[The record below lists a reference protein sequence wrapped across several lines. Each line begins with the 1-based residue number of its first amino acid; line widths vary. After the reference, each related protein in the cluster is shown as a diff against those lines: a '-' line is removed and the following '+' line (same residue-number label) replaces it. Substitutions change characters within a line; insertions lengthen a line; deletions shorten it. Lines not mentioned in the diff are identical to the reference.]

1 MNTTAPNIKG
11 YCITDL
17 VYHGSRTLVYRGTR
31 NSDHTPVVLKLLNN
45 PYPSFQELVQFRN
58 QYTIAKNLD
67 HPGIIQIYSLE
78 SYHNTLVLV
87 MEDFGG
93 ISLEEY
99 TTDSLHQRRITDQL
113 EHPGMI
119 REQSLQEFL
128 HIAIQI
134 ASILDELY
142 RHRVI
147 HKDIKPRNILI
158 NPTTS
163 QVKFIDFSIA
173 SLLPKESQILT
184 SPNCLEGTLAYL
196 SPEQTGRM
204 NRGIDYRS
212 DFYATGVTFYK
223 LLTTEL
229 PFSTTDPMELV
240 HCHIAKQ
247 PLAPHQ
253 LNPAI
258 PPLLSQII
266 SKLMAKNAEDL
277 YQSALGLKY
286 DLEQCSYHLQRFGAI
301 ADIKLGSRDICDRVA
316 APRSDRFVIPEKL
329 YGRQAEVNTLLVA
342 FELVSEG
349 STEMILVAGF
359 SGIGKTAVVN
369 EVQKPIVR
377 QRGYFIQGKFD
388 QFQRNIPFSAIV
400 QALRDLMEQL
410 LTETDSQLMQW
421 KAQIL
426 SALGENGQV
435 MVDLIPELEG
445 IIGKQPPAPELSGTA
460 AQNRFNLLF
469 SKFIQ
474 VFTTKEHPLVIFLDD
489 WQWADSA
496 SLKLLQ
502 VLMAETNTSYL
513 LLIGAYRDNEVNPTH
528 PLMLTL
534 SEMANVGV
542 SLNTITLDPLS
553 KSDLNHLI
561 ADTLTCGIELAEPL
575 TELVAQKTKGNPFF
589 ATQFLKSLHHDRLIT
604 FNFDQGYWQCDIA
617 QIRPLALTDDV
628 VEFMALQLQK
638 LPKETQDVLKV
649 AACIGHQF
657 DLDTLAIIHD
667 KSPIDTANYLWKSLQ
682 EGLVL
687 PTTEIYKFFTVNS
700 NSPSS
705 TEAKLSQSA
714 ISNQQS
720 AISNQQSAI
729 SNQQSAISNQQSAIS
744 NQQSAISNQQLATLR
759 EHQSPT
765 YKFLHDRV
773 QQAAYFLIPEDQK
786 QLTHLT
792 IGQLLLKNI
801 PTAKREEKIFDIV
814 NQLNYG
820 VELITDQAQRD
831 ELAQLNRIAG
841 EKAKAATAYGAALR
855 YLTVGLELLGEN
867 SWQRQYDLSLALSQ
881 AAAEVAYLNTDFE
894 QMEQMVQ
901 VVLAQGKTLLDKI
914 TAYEVSIE
922 AYKAQSHGEQAITT
936 GLQVLK
942 LLGIELPQQ
951 PSPEEIGLALHQTQ
965 SGLEGKEIED
975 LIDLPVMTA
984 PEKLAAMSI
993 LWRLMPVAYR
1003 TNPLLFPLVVLK
1015 QVNLSLQNGNCPLS
1029 AVSYAGYAVILWQ
1042 LCGDMD
1048 GNNRF
1053 GQLALKLLAR
1063 FNAKQLKSG
1072 VMLLVNFGTKPW
1084 KVHLK
1089 ETLTPLL
1096 EAYSV
1101 GVETGDFD
1109 QSAFCAMF
1117 YLEHSFWLGKELAEL
1132 DQTCAKYYQGI
1143 DQLKQ
1148 EMPRQFTAITWQLVL
1163 NLLGQA
1169 ENYCC
1174 LRGEVY
1180 DEQIMLP
1187 LHQEFNNLRA
1197 IYTLHLNKLFLCYLF
1212 QDYRQAWQH
1221 AIITENYLDGA
1232 PAVFVF
1238 AVFYW
1243 YDSLTRLALYPQQNH
1258 AQQKQS
1264 LDKIAH
1270 NQDKIKKWADHAPMN
1285 YLHKFYLV
1293 EAERYRVLGQKLEAM
1308 EYYERAIAGAKE
1320 NQYIQEEALANELA
1334 AKFYLEW
1341 GFETIAQAYLSC
1353 AYYGYS
1359 RWGALAK
1366 VEDLEIRYPQFLS
1379 SILTEKT
1386 INISTGET
1394 ITNLTTQGV
1403 NTTTTNGSTTFDLAT
1418 VIKAS
1423 QALSG
1428 QIQLDQ
1434 LLSTLMQ
1441 VVMENAGADKCALI
1455 LVKGDRL
1462 VIEAMETSNQLAF
1475 VESMP
1480 VEESPD
1486 IPQSAIN
1493 YVKRKSETLVI
1504 NDITVETILAADPY
1518 FISQQPRSLMCT
1530 PIIHQGKLIGL
1541 LYLENNLTT
1550 GAFTSDRL
1558 EVLNL
1563 LTSQAAIYLENAQ
1576 LYSNLEEKVAERTA
1590 ELAQAKQAADAV
1602 NQAKSEFLSNM
1613 SHELHTPLNGI
1624 LGYSQIL
1631 KQDGYLGTRQI
1642 DGLSIIEESGN
1653 HLLTLI
1659 NDILDLSKIEARK
1672 IELYPSDLHFP
1683 TFIESVVGI
1692 IRMRALEKDILF
1704 KYDPVGNL
1712 PNGIQADEKRLRQIL
1727 INLLGNAVKFT
1738 DHGQVTLRVSLQPFS
1753 DELTSLQTAA
1763 SPLNHPIL
1771 GDFNSISPTGALSVG
1786 ELNSPRV
1793 APQNCG
1799 ARGAKLAVIEQQQ
1812 TTSVIRFEVI
1822 DSGVGMSPEQLE
1834 TIFQPFE
1841 QVGDTQRRSARTGLG
1856 LAISKQLVELMGGQ
1870 LMVTSEFGK
1879 GSTFWFEI
1887 PFTVVKTVTKAQP
1900 EIVGKIKGYKGKRC
1914 QILVVDGQLENRLVL
1929 LNMLAP
1935 IGFDIV
1941 TAEDGEQAVYMAA
1954 ELHPDLILT
1963 DLVMPV
1969 KTGFEAVNEIR
1980 QIPEIKDIPII
1991 AVSASF
1997 LDMDHNKSKIIGCQ
2011 AFLSKPIDQNKLFA
2025 LLEQY
2030 LPIEWV
2036 YEPIDDMGLSKNGTI
2051 SSQTAA
2057 IIPPPPEEM
2066 EVLYELAMLG
2076 SMRKIRD
2083 RAMFIEH
2090 LHENYR
2096 PFANKLKDLADGF
2109 QEQAILTLVESYIN

>member
-1 MNTTAPNIKG
+1 MNTTPPNIKG

-17 VYHGSRTLVYRGTR
+17 VYHGSRTVVYRGTR
-31 NSDHTPVVLKLLNN
+31 TNDHTPVVLKLLNN

-67 HPGIIQIYSLE
+67 HPGIIKIYSLE
-78 SYHNTLVLV
+78 SYQNTLLLV

-93 ISLEEY
+93 VSVEEY
-99 TTDSLHQRRITDQL
+99 TTDSLDQ
-113 EHPGMI
+113 EPSMVSDH
-119 REQSLQEFL
+119 SLQEFL

-142 RHRVI
+142 RYRVI

-158 NPTTS
+158 NPTTT
-163 QVKFIDFSIA
+163 QVKLIDFSIA

-212 DFYATGVTFYK
+212 DFYSTGVTFYK

-247 PLAPHQ
+247 PVAPHQ
-253 LNPAI
+253 RNRAI
-258 PPLLSQII
+258 PPLLSAII
-266 SKLMAKNAEDL
+266 SKLMAKNAEDR

-286 DLEQCSYHLQRFGAI
+286 DLQQCAEHLHLGAST
-301 ADIKLGSRDICDRVA
+301 DIKLGSRDIC
-316 APRSDRFVIPEKL
+316 DRFVIPEKL
-329 YGRQAEVNTLLVA
+329 YGRQAEVETLLAA
-342 FELVSEG
+342 FERVTQG
-349 STEMILVAGF
+349 TTEMILVAGF

-388 QFQRNIPFSAIV
+388 QFQRNIPFSAIL

-410 LTETDSQLMQW
+410 LTETDAQLQQW
-421 KAQIL
+421 KEEIL

-435 MVDLIPELEG
+435 MVDVIPELES
-445 IIGKQPPAPELSGTA
+445 IIGKQPPADELSGTA

-489 WQWADSA
+489 LQWADSA

-502 VLMAETNTSYL
+502 LLIAQTNSSYL

-542 SLNTITLDPLS
+542 SLNTITLEPLS

-589 ATQFLKSLHHDRLIT
+589 ATQFLKSLHNDRLIT
-604 FNFDQGYWQCDIA
+604 FNFEQGYWQCDIA
-617 QIRPLALTDDV
+617 QIRRLALTDDV

-638 LPKETQDVLKV
+638 LPKETQDVLKL

-667 KSPIDTANYLWKSLQ
+667 KSPIETGTYLWKSLQ

-687 PTTEIYKFFTVNS
+687 PTTEIYKFFTVNN
-700 NSPSS
+700 NSLSS
-705 TEAKLSQSA
+705 TSEKLSQSS
-714 ISNQQS
+714 IPHN
-720 AISNQQSAI
+720 
-729 SNQQSAISNQQSAIS
+729 
-744 NQQSAISNQQLATLR
+744 
-759 EHQSPT
+759 QSPT

-801 PTAKREEKIFDIV
+801 PTAEREEKIFDIV

-820 VELITDQAQRD
+820 LELITEQAQRD

-841 EKAKAATAYGAALR
+841 EKAKGATAYEAAFN

-867 SWQRQYDLSLALSQ
+867 SWQRQYDLSLALYQ
-881 AAAEVAYLNTDFE
+881 AAAEAAYLNTDFE
-894 QMEQMVQ
+894 QMEQMLE

-914 TAYEVSIE
+914 TAYQVSIQ
-922 AYKAQSHGEQAITT
+922 AYKAQNQGEQAITT
-936 GLQVLK
+936 GLQVLN

-951 PSPEEIGLALHQTQ
+951 PSPEDIELALHQTQ
-965 SGLEGKEIED
+965 SALDGKEIEE
-975 LIDLPVMTA
+975 LMNLPVMTT

-993 LWRLMPVAYR
+993 LTRLAPMAYLSL
-1003 TNPLLFPLVVLK
+1003 PLLFPLMVLK
-1015 QVNLSLQNGNCPLS
+1015 QVNLSVKEGNCALS
-1029 AVSYAGYAVILWQ
+1029 AVCYTFYGILLWQ
-1042 LCGDMD
+1042 FCGDID
-1048 GNNRF
+1048 SNYRF
-1053 GQLALKLLAR
+1053 GQLALGLLAR
-1063 FNAKQLKSG
+1063 FNDKQLKCR
-1072 VMLLVNFGTKPW
+1072 VLFVVNITIKPW

-1101 GVETGDFD
+1101 GLETGDFD
-1109 QSAFCAMF
+1109 DSAFCAYM
-1117 YLEHSFWLGKELAEL
+1117 YLEHSFWLGKQLAEL
-1132 DQTCAKYYQGI
+1132 DDSCANYHQGI

-1148 EMPRQFTAITWQLVL
+1148 EIQRQVTAITWQGVL

-1187 LHQEFNNLRA
+1187 LHKKFNNVRA
-1197 IYTLHLNKLFLCYLF
+1197 LYTLHLNKLFLCYLF
-1212 QDYRQAWQH
+1212 QDYHQAWH
-1221 AIITENYLDGA
+1221 NATITENYLDGV
-1232 PAVFVF
+1232 PALFVF
-1238 AVFYW
+1238 SLFYW
-1243 YDSLTRLALYPQQNH
+1243 YDSLTRLALYPEQNQ
-1258 AQQKQS
+1258 AQQQQS
-1264 LDKIAH
+1264 LDKIAK
-1270 NQDKIKKWADHAPMN
+1270 NQDKLKTWADYAPMN

-1293 EAERYRVLGQKLEAM
+1293 EAERYRVLGHLLEAM
-1308 EYYERAIAGAKE
+1308 EYYDRAIAGAKE

-1334 AKFYLEW
+1334 AKFYWEW
-1341 GFETIAQAYLSC
+1341 GKETIAQAYLTR

-1359 RWGALAK
+1359 HWGAKAK
-1366 VEDLEIRYPQFLS
+1366 VEDLEIRYPQFLD
-1379 SILTEKT
+1379 SILTQKT
-1386 INISTGET
+1386 INISTAET

-1403 NTTTTNGSTTFDLAT
+1403 NTTTTNASTALDLAT

-1428 QIQLDQ
+1428 EIELDQ
-1434 LLSTLMQ
+1434 LLSKLMQ

-1455 LVKGDRL
+1455 LVKGERL
-1462 VIEAMETSNQLAF
+1462 VLQAMETANQLAL

-1493 YVKRKSETLVI
+1493 YVKRKWETLVI

-1518 FISQQPRSLMCT
+1518 FIRQQPRSLMCT
-1530 PIIHQGKLIGL
+1530 PIINQGQLIGL
-1541 LYLENNLTT
+1541 LYLENHLTP
-1550 GAFTSDRL
+1550 GAFTPDRL
-1558 EVLNL
+1558 EILNL
-1563 LTSQAAIYLENAQ
+1563 LTSQAAISIENSLLYRQLED
-1576 LYSNLEEKVAERTA
+1576 YSHTLEQKVEERTA
-1590 ELAQAKQAADAV
+1590 QLAESNQQLAESNQQLKAAKQKADAA
-1602 NQAKSEFLSNM
+1602 NEAKSEFLSNM
-1613 SHELHTPLNGI
+1613 SHELRTPLNGI
-1624 LGYSQIL
+1624 LGYAQIL
-1631 KQDGYLGTRQI
+1631 KRNRNLGTREI
-1642 DGLSIIEESGN
+1642 DGLTIIEQSGN

-1672 IELYPSDLHFP
+1672 MELYPSNVHLQSFLD
-1683 TFIESVVGI
+1683 SVVGI
-1692 IRMRALEKDILF
+1692 IRMRANEKDIVF
-1704 KYDPVGNL
+1704 QYNPEDNL
-1712 PNGIQADEKRLRQIL
+1712 PDGIKADEKRLRQVL
-1727 INLLGNAVKFT
+1727 LNLLGNAVKFT
-1738 DHGQVTLRVSLQPFS
+1738 DTGEVTLKVNLISLDQP
-1753 DELTSLQTAA
+1753 Q
-1763 SPLNHPIL
+1763 
-1771 GDFNSISPTGALSVG
+1771 
-1786 ELNSPRV
+1786 
-1793 APQNCG
+1793 
-1799 ARGAKLAVIEQQQ
+1799 K
-1812 TTSVIRFEVI
+1812 TTLRFQVI
-1822 DSGVGMSPEQLE
+1822 DTGVGITPEQLQK
-1834 TIFQPFE
+1834 IFQPFE
-1841 QVGDTQRRSARTGLG
+1841 QVGDTQRRAAGTGLG
-1856 LAISKQLVELMGGQ
+1856 LAITKQLVELMGAKLQ
-1870 LMVTSEFGK
+1870 VTSEFG
-1879 GSTFWFEI
+1879 
-1887 PFTVVKTVTKAQP
+1887 
-1900 EIVGKIKGYKGKRC
+1900 
-1914 QILVVDGQLENRLVL
+1914 DG
-1929 LNMLAP
+1929 
-1935 IGFDIV
+1935 
-1941 TAEDGEQAVYMAA
+1941 
-1954 ELHPDLILT
+1954 
-1963 DLVMPV
+1963 
-1969 KTGFEAVNEIR
+1969 
-1980 QIPEIKDIPII
+1980 
-1991 AVSASF
+1991 
-1997 LDMDHNKSKIIGCQ
+1997 
-2011 AFLSKPIDQNKLFA
+2011 
-2025 LLEQY
+2025 
-2030 LPIEWV
+2030 
-2036 YEPIDDMGLSKNGTI
+2036 
-2051 SSQTAA
+2051 
-2057 IIPPPPEEM
+2057 
-2066 EVLYELAMLG
+2066 
-2076 SMRKIRD
+2076 
-2083 RAMFIEH
+2083 
-2090 LHENYR
+2090 
-2096 PFANKLKDLADGF
+2096 
-2109 QEQAILTLVESYIN
+2109 

>member
-11 YCITDL
+11 YSITDL

-31 NSDHTPVVLKLLNN
+31 TNDHTPVVLKLLNN

-93 ISLEEY
+93 VSLEDY
-99 TTDSLHQRRITDQL
+99 TTFRKDVTRITD
-113 EHPGMI
+113 EVKHPGMI
-119 REQSLQEFL
+119 TGMITEQSLQEFL
-128 HIAIQI
+128 DIAIQI
-134 ASILDELY
+134 ASILDGLY

-163 QVKFIDFSIA
+163 QVKLIDFSIA

-212 DFYATGVTFYK
+212 DFYSTGVTFYK

-229 PFSTTDPMELV
+229 PCSTTDPMELV

-258 PPLLSQII
+258 PPLLSKII
-266 SKLMAKNAEDL
+266 SKLMAKNAEDR

-286 DLEQCSYHLQRFGAI
+286 DLEQCSYHLHKFGAYAEI
-301 ADIKLGSRDICDRVA
+301 ELGSRDICDR
-316 APRSDRFVIPEKL
+316 FVIPKKL
-329 YGRQAEVNTLLVA
+329 YGRQAEVETLLVA
-342 FELVSEG
+342 FELVTQG
-349 STEMILVAGF
+349 ATEMILVAGF

-421 KAQIL
+421 QAQIL
-426 SALGENGQV
+426 FALGENGQV
-435 MVDLIPELEG
+435 MVDVIPELEG

-489 WQWADSA
+489 LQWADSA

-502 VLMAETNTSYL
+502 LLMAETNTSYL
-513 LLIGAYRDNEVNPTH
+513 LLIGAYRDNEVNPSH
-528 PLMLTL
+528 PLMLSL

-589 ATQFLKSLHHDRLIT
+589 ANQFLKSLHHDRLIS
-604 FNFDQGYWQCDIA
+604 FNFEQGYWQCDIA
-617 QIRPLALTDDV
+617 EIRRLALTDDV

-638 LPKETQDVLKV
+638 LPKKTQDVLKL

-667 KSPIDTANYLWKSLQ
+667 KSPTETAVSLWKSLQ

-700 NSPSS
+700 VTAVGNSVRDKFRDFREQGTAMQRGLGGFPHERLHQDGNREQGKQSCVPDSYANRRNSNLSSS
-705 TEAKLSQSA
+705 TEAKFSQSA
-714 ISNQQS
+714 ITN
-720 AISNQQSAI
+720 
-729 SNQQSAISNQQSAIS
+729 
-744 NQQSAISNQQLATLR
+744 
-759 EHQSPT
+759 HQSPT

-801 PTAKREEKIFDIV
+801 PTAEREEKIFDIV

-820 VELITDQAQRD
+820 LELITEQAQRD

-841 EKAKAATAYGAALR
+841 EKAKAATAYGAAFK

-867 SWQRQYDLSLALSQ
+867 SWQRQYDLTLALYQ
-881 AAAEVAYLNTDFE
+881 AAAEAAYLNTDFE
-894 QMEQMVQ
+894 QMEQIVQ

-914 TAYEVSIE
+914 TAYEVSID
-922 AYKAQSHGEQAITT
+922 AYKAQNQPEQAITT

-951 PSPEEIGLALHQTQ
+951 PTPEDIGLALNQTQ
-965 SGLEGKEIED
+965 SALDGKEIED

-993 LWRLMPVAYR
+993 LWRLMPVAYL
-1003 TNPLLFPLVVLK
+1003 TLPLLFPLVVLK
-1015 QVNLSLQNGNCPLS
+1015 KVNLSLQNGNCPVS

-1042 LCGDMD
+1042 LCGDID
-1048 GNNRF
+1048 GNYRF
-1053 GQLALKLLAR
+1053 GQLALRLLAR
-1063 FNAKQLKSG
+1063 FNAKQLKCT
-1072 VMLLVNFGTKPW
+1072 VLLVVNFGTKPW

-1089 ETLTPLL
+1089 ETLTSLL
-1096 EAYSV
+1096 EGYSV

-1109 QSAFCAMF
+1109 QSAFCATF
-1117 YLEHSFWLGKELAEL
+1117 YLEHSFWVGLELAEL
-1132 DQTCAKYYQGI
+1132 DQTFAKYHQGI

-1148 EMPRQFTAITWQLVL
+1148 EMPRQFTAINWQLVL

-1169 ENYCC
+1169 DNYCC
-1174 LRGEVY
+1174 LKGEVY

-1197 IYTLHLNKLFLCYLF
+1197 IYTLHLYKLFLCYLF
-1212 QDYRQAWQH
+1212 QDYQQAWQH
-1221 AIITENYLDGA
+1221 ATIAENYLDGA
-1232 PAVFVF
+1232 PAVFIV

-1243 YDSLTRLALYPQQNH
+1243 YDSLTRLALYPEQNQ

-1293 EAERYRVLGQKLEAM
+1293 EAERYRVLGHLLEAM
-1308 EYYERAIAGAKE
+1308 EYYDRAIAGAKE

-1334 AKFYLEW
+1334 AKFYWEW

-1359 RWGALAK
+1359 HWGAKAK
-1366 VEDLEIRYPQFLS
+1366 VEDLEIRYPQFLA
-1379 SILTEKT
+1379 SILTQKTLNLITGKT
-1386 INISTGET
+1386 INNI
-1394 ITNLTTQGV
+1394 TTQGV
-1403 NTTTTNGSTTFDLAT
+1403 NTTTSNPSITLDLAT

-1423 QALSG
+1423 QVLSG
-1428 QIQLDQ
+1428 EIELDK
-1434 LLSTLMQ
+1434 LLSKLMQ

-1455 LVKGDRL
+1455 LVKAESL
-1462 VIEAMETSNQLAF
+1462 VLQAMETANQLPL
-1475 VESMP
+1475 VESIP
-1480 VEESPD
+1480 VAESPD

-1493 YVKRKSETLVI
+1493 YVKRKLETLVI
-1504 NDITVETILAADPY
+1504 NDITRLLTEVGNREQGTGNSGQELTQTLSENYFGKRSTVETILAADPY
-1518 FISQQPRSLMCT
+1518 FIRQQPRSLMCT
-1530 PIIHQGKLIGL
+1530 PIINQGQLIGL
-1541 LYLENNLTT
+1541 LYLENHLTT
-1550 GAFTSDRL
+1550 GAFTPDRL

-1563 LTSQAAIYLENAQ
+1563 LTSQAAISIENAQ
-1576 LYSNLEEKVAERTA
+1576 LYSNLEYKVAERTA
-1590 ELAQAKQAADAV
+1590 ELAEAKQAADAA

-1613 SHELHTPLNGI
+1613 SHELRTPLNGI
-1624 LGYSQIL
+1624 LGYAQIL
-1631 KQDGYLGTRQI
+1631 KRDRKLSNQEI
-1642 DGLSIIEESGN
+1642 DGLSIIEQSGN

-1672 IELYPSDLHFP
+1672 MELYPRDLHLQSFL
-1683 TFIESVVGI
+1683 ESVVAI

-1704 KYDPVGNL
+1704 KYDLVENL
-1712 PNGIQADEKRLRQIL
+1712 PNGIKADEKRLRQIL

-1738 DHGQVTLRVSLQPFS
+1738 DHGQVTLRVS
-1753 DELTSLQTAA
+1753 
-1763 SPLNHPIL
+1763 
-1771 GDFNSISPTGALSVG
+1771 
-1786 ELNSPRV
+1786 
-1793 APQNCG
+1793 
-1799 ARGAKLAVIEQQQ
+1799 VIEQQQ
-1812 TTSVIRFEVI
+1812 TASIIRFQVI
-1822 DSGVGMSPEQLE
+1822 DSGVGMCPEQLE

-1841 QVGDTQRRSARTGLG
+1841 QVGDTQRRSAGTGLG

-1879 GSTFWFEI
+1879 GSTFWFDI
-1887 PFTVVKTVTKAQP
+1887 PFPVVKTVTKTQP
-1900 EIVGKIKGYKGKRC
+1900 EIVGQIKGYKGKPC
-1914 QILVVDGQLENRLVL
+1914 QILVVDDQLENRLVL

-1935 IGFDIV
+1935 LGFDIV
-1941 TAEDGEQAVYMAA
+1941 TAENGKQAVDMAA

-1969 KTGFEAVNEIR
+1969 KTGFQAVKEIR
-1980 QIPEIKDIPII
+1980 QIAEIKDIPII
-1991 AVSASF
+1991 AVSASV
-1997 LDMDHNKSKIIGCQ
+1997 LDMDQNKSKRVGCQ

-2025 LLEQY
+2025 LLGKY

-2036 YEPIDDMGLSKNGTI
+2036 YEPIDDMGLSKNGT
-2051 SSQTAA
+2051 SGQTPT
-2057 IIPPPPEEM
+2057 IIPPPPEEI
-2066 EVLYELAMLG
+2066 EILYELAMLG
-2076 SMRKIRD
+2076 SMKKIRD
-2083 RAMFIEH
+2083 RAMLIEN

-2109 QEQAILTLVESYIN
+2109 QEQEILTLVETYLN

>member
-1 MNTTAPNIKG
+1 MNTTPPKIKG

-31 NSDHTPVVLKLLNN
+31 TNDHTPVVLKLLNN

-67 HPGIIQIYSLE
+67 HAGIIKIYSLE
-78 SYHNTLVLV
+78 SYQNTLVLV

-99 TTDSLHQRRITDQL
+99 TTDSLHQRAITDDV

-119 REQSLQEFL
+119 RKQSLQEFL
-128 HIAIQI
+128 DIAIQI

-147 HKDIKPRNILI
+147 HKDIKPSNILI

-163 QVKFIDFSIA
+163 QVKLIDFSIA

-212 DFYATGVTFYK
+212 DFYSTGITFYK

-247 PLAPHQ
+247 PVAPHQ
-253 LNPAI
+253 LNRAI
-258 PPLLSQII
+258 PPILSQII
-266 SKLMAKNAEDL
+266 TKLMAKNAEDR

-286 DLEQCSYHLQRFGAI
+286 DLEQCAEHWHRLGSMAEI
-301 ADIKLGSRDICDRVA
+301 TLGSRDIC
-316 APRSDRFVIPEKL
+316 DRFVIPEKL
-329 YGRQAEVNTLLVA
+329 YGRQAEVETLLAA
-342 FELVSEG
+342 FERVTQG
-349 STEMILVAGF
+349 KTEMILVAGF

-400 QALRDLMEQL
+400 EALRDLMEQL

-421 KAQIL
+421 KEQIL

-435 MVDLIPELEG
+435 MVDVIPELEG
-445 IIGKQPPAPELSGTA
+445 IIGKQPPADELSGTA

-489 WQWADSA
+489 LQWADSA

-502 VLMAETNTSYL
+502 VLMAETNTIHL

-534 SEMANVGV
+534 SEMAKVGV
-542 SLNTITLDPLS
+542 SLNTITLEPLS

-561 ADTLTCGIELAEPL
+561 ADTLTCEIELAEPL

-604 FNFDQGYWQCDIA
+604 FNFEQGYWQCDIA
-617 QIRPLALTDDV
+617 EIRRLALTDDV

-638 LPKETQDVLKV
+638 LPKETQDVLKL

-667 KSPIDTANYLWKSLQ
+667 KSPIETATSLWKSLQ

-705 TEAKLSQSA
+705 TEAKLSQSS
-714 ISNQQS
+714 IPHN
-720 AISNQQSAI
+720 
-729 SNQQSAISNQQSAIS
+729 
-744 NQQSAISNQQLATLR
+744 
-759 EHQSPT
+759 QSPT

-786 QLTHLT
+786 QLTHLS

-801 PTAKREEKIFDIV
+801 PIAEREEKIFDIV

-820 VELITDQAQRD
+820 VELITEQAQRD

-841 EKAKAATAYGAALR
+841 EKAKAATAYGAAFN
-855 YLTVGLELLGEN
+855 YLTVGMELLGEN
-867 SWQRQYDLSLALSQ
+867 SWQRQYDLTLALYQ
-881 AAAEVAYLNTDFE
+881 GAAEAAYLNTDFE
-894 QMEQMVQ
+894 QMEQLVM

-914 TAYEVSIE
+914 TAYQVSIQ
-922 AYKAQSHGEQAITT
+922 AYKAQNQGEQAITT

-951 PSPEEIGLALHQTQ
+951 PSPEDIELALKQTQ
-965 SGLEGKEIED
+965 SALEGKEIEE
-975 LIDLPVMTA
+975 LMDLPVMRD
-984 PEKLAAMSI
+984 PEKLGAMSI
-993 LWRLMPVAYR
+993 LSRLGKIAYLTIPV
-1003 TNPLLFPLVVLK
+1003 LFPLMVLK
-1015 QVNLSLQNGNCPLS
+1015 QVNLSLQNGNCP
-1029 AVSYAGYAVILWQ
+1029 VSVVCYTHYGILLWHF
-1042 LCGDMD
+1042 CGDID
-1048 GNNRF
+1048 GNYRF
-1053 GQLALKLLAR
+1053 GQLALGLLGR
-1063 FNAKQLKSG
+1063 FNEKQLKCT
-1072 VMLLVNFGTKPW
+1072 VLFVVNITIKPW

-1089 ETLTPLL
+1089 ETLTPLV

-1101 GVETGDFD
+1101 GLETGDFD
-1109 QSAFCAMF
+1109 DSAFCAYM
-1117 YLEHSFWLGKELAEL
+1117 YLEHSFWLGKQLAEL
-1132 DQTCAKYYQGI
+1132 DQSCAKYHQGI

-1148 EMPRQFTAITWQLVL
+1148 DIPHQLSAMTWQGVL

-1169 ENYCC
+1169 ENYCS
-1174 LRGEVY
+1174 LKGEVY
-1180 DEQIMLP
+1180 DELLMLP
-1187 LHQEFNNLRA
+1187 LHQKFNNVRA
-1197 IYTLHLNKLFLCYLF
+1197 LYTLHLNKLFLCYLF
-1212 QDYRQAWQH
+1212 QDYPQAWQH
-1221 AIITENYLDGA
+1221 ATITENYLDGVA
-1232 PAVFVF
+1232 GLFVF
-1238 AVFYW
+1238 SLFYW
-1243 YDSLTRLALYPQQNH
+1243 YDSLTRLALYPEQNH
-1258 AQQKQS
+1258 TQQQQS

-1293 EAERYRVLGQKLEAM
+1293 EAERYRVLGHLLEAI
-1308 EYYERAIAGAKE
+1308 EYYDRAIAGAKD

-1334 AKFYLEW
+1334 AKFYWEW
-1341 GFETIAQAYLSC
+1341 GKETIAQAYLTR

-1359 RWGALAK
+1359 HWGAKAK
-1366 VEDLEIRYPQFLS
+1366 VEDLEIRYPQFLD
-1379 SILTEKT
+1379 SILTQKT
-1386 INISTGET
+1386 TSLSTAET

-1403 NTTTTNGSTTFDLAT
+1403 NTTTTNASTALDLAT

-1423 QALSG
+1423 LAVSG
-1428 QIQLDQ
+1428 EIQLDK

-1455 LVKGDRL
+1455 LVKGDQL
-1462 VIEAMETSNQLAF
+1462 VIEAMKTANQLAL
-1475 VESMP
+1475 VESIP

-1493 YVKRKSETLVI
+1493 YVKRKLETLVI

-1518 FISQQPRSLMCT
+1518 FIRQQPRSLMCT
-1530 PIIHQGKLIGL
+1530 PIINQGQLIGL
-1541 LYLENNLTT
+1541 LYLENYLTT
-1550 GAFTSDRL
+1550 GAFTPDRL

-1563 LTSQAAIYLENAQ
+1563 LTSQAAISLENSRLYRQ
-1576 LYSNLEEKVAERTA
+1576 LEDYSHTLEQKVEERTVQLA
-1590 ELAQAKQAADAV
+1590 ESNQQLAESNQQLKAAKQKADAA
-1602 NQAKSEFLSNM
+1602 NQAKSDFLSNM
-1613 SHELHTPLNGI
+1613 SHELRTPLNGI
-1624 LGYSQIL
+1624 LGYAQIL
-1631 KQDGYLGTRQI
+1631 KRNRDLGTREI
-1642 DGLSIIEESGN
+1642 DGLRIIEQSGN

-1672 IELYPSDLHFP
+1672 MELYPTDLHFQ
-1683 TFIESVVGI
+1683 TFIESVVWI
-1692 IRMRALEKDILF
+1692 IRMGALEKDILF
-1704 KYDPVGNL
+1704 QYNPEDNL
-1712 PNGIQADEKRLRQIL
+1712 PDGIKADEKRLRQVL
-1727 INLLGNAVKFT
+1727 LNLLGNAVKFT
-1738 DHGQVTLRVSLQPFS
+1738 DSGKVTLKV
-1753 DELTSLQTAA
+1753 
-1763 SPLNHPIL
+1763 N
-1771 GDFNSISPTGALSVG
+1771 
-1786 ELNSPRV
+1786 
-1793 APQNCG
+1793 
-1799 ARGAKLAVIEQQQ
+1799 
-1812 TTSVIRFEVI
+1812 VIRACFQSFPQDLDPPQPPLKKGEPYSKSPFFKGDNGGSPSLKTRPSLDQPQKTTLRFQVI
-1822 DSGVGMSPEQLE
+1822 DTGVGMTEEQLQK
-1834 TIFQPFE
+1834 IFQPFE
-1841 QVGDTQRRSARTGLG
+1841 QVGDTQRRAAGTGLG
-1856 LAISKQLVELMGGQ
+1856 LAITKQLVELMGGKLQ
-1870 LMVTSEFGK
+1870 VTSEFGY
-1879 GSTFWFEI
+1879 GSTFWFDVTF
-1887 PFTVVKTVTKAQP
+1887 PVVEKYQP
-1900 EIVGKIKGYKGKRC
+1900 KQQQSLGQIVGYIGFRRKVLIAEDKAA
-1914 QILVVDGQLENRLVL
+1914 NRAVL
-1929 LNMLAP
+1929 QNMLEP
-1935 IGFDIV
+1935 LGFEIAY
-1941 TAEDGEQAVYMAA
+1941 AENGQQEI
-1954 ELHPDLILT
+1954 ELAQQLQPDLILT

-1969 KTGFEAVNEIR
+1969 KTGFEAIAELR
-1980 QIPEIKDIPII
+1980 KLPQMQDIPII
-1991 AVSASF
+1991 VVSANV
-1997 LDMDHNKSKIIGCQ
+1997 LDTDKEKSKLVGCQ
-2011 AFLSKPIDQNKLFA
+2011 GFLSKPVDEQQ
-2025 LLEQY
+2025 LLELLGEY
-2030 LPIEWV
+2030 LQLEWIYEEVSPQTIATARIEQPLV
-2036 YEPIDDMGLSKNGTI
+2036 
-2051 SSQTAA
+2051 
-2057 IIPPPPEEM
+2057 IPPPAEM

-2076 SMRKIRD
+2076 SMKKIRQ
-2083 RAMFIEH
+2083 RATYLQELDTKYI
-2090 LHENYR
+2090 
-2096 PFANKLKDLADGF
+2096 PFAKKLKNLAEGF
-2109 QEQAILTLVESYIN
+2109 QEEKILDLVEKYLEMSNS

>member
-1 MNTTAPNIKG
+1 MNTTPPKIKG

-31 NSDHTPVVLKLLNN
+31 TNDHTPVVLKLLNN

-67 HPGIIQIYSLE
+67 HAGIIKIYSLE
-78 SYHNTLVLV
+78 SYQNTLVLV

-99 TTDSLHQRRITDQL
+99 TTDSLHQRAITDDV

-119 REQSLQEFL
+119 RKQSLQEFL
-128 HIAIQI
+128 DIAIQI

-147 HKDIKPRNILI
+147 HKDIKPSNILI

-163 QVKFIDFSIA
+163 QVKLIDFSIA

-212 DFYATGVTFYK
+212 DFYSTGITFYK

-247 PLAPHQ
+247 PVAPHQ
-253 LNPAI
+253 LNRAI
-258 PPLLSQII
+258 PPILSQII
-266 SKLMAKNAEDL
+266 TKLMAKNAEDR

-286 DLEQCSYHLQRFGAI
+286 DLEQCAEHWHRLGSMAEI
-301 ADIKLGSRDICDRVA
+301 TLGSRDIC
-316 APRSDRFVIPEKL
+316 DRFVIPEKL
-329 YGRQAEVNTLLVA
+329 YGRQAEVETLLAA
-342 FELVSEG
+342 FERVTQG
-349 STEMILVAGF
+349 KTEMILVAGF

-400 QALRDLMEQL
+400 EALRDLMEQL

-421 KAQIL
+421 KEQIL

-435 MVDLIPELEG
+435 MVDVIPELEG
-445 IIGKQPPAPELSGTA
+445 IIGKQPPADELSGTA

-489 WQWADSA
+489 LQWADSA

-502 VLMAETNTSYL
+502 VLMAETNTIHL

-542 SLNTITLDPLS
+542 SLNTITLEPLS

-561 ADTLTCGIELAEPL
+561 ADTLTCGIELAKPL

-589 ATQFLKSLHHDRLIT
+589 ATQFLKSLHHDRFIT

-617 QIRPLALTDDV
+617 EIRRLALTDDV

-638 LPKETQDVLKV
+638 LPKKTQDVLKL

-667 KSPIDTANYLWKSLQ
+667 KSSTETAVSLWKSLQ

-705 TEAKLSQSA
+705 TEEKLSQSA
-714 ISNQQS
+714 ITN
-720 AISNQQSAI
+720 
-729 SNQQSAISNQQSAIS
+729 
-744 NQQSAISNQQLATLR
+744 
-759 EHQSPT
+759 HQSPS

-801 PTAKREEKIFDIV
+801 PTAEREEKIFDIV

-820 VELITDQAQRD
+820 VELITDLPQRD
-831 ELAQLNRIAG
+831 ELAQLNCIAG
-841 EKAKAATAYGAALR
+841 EKAKAATAYGAAFN

-867 SWQRQYDLSLALSQ
+867 SWQRQYDLTLALYQ
-881 AAAEVAYLNTDFE
+881 TAAEVAYLNTDFE
-894 QMEQMVQ
+894 QMEQMVE

-914 TAYEVSIE
+914 TAYEVTIE
-922 AYKAQSHGEQAITT
+922 AYKAQSQSEQAITT
-936 GLQVLK
+936 GLQVLN

-951 PSPEEIGLALHQTQ
+951 PSPEDIGLALNQTQ
-965 SGLEGKEIED
+965 SALDGKEIEE

-984 PEKLAAMSI
+984 PEKLAAISI
-993 LWRLMPVAYR
+993 LWRLMPVAYL
-1003 TNPLLFPLVVLK
+1003 TLPLLFPLVVLK
-1015 QVNLSLQNGNCPLS
+1015 QVNLSLQNGNCPVS

-1042 LCGDMD
+1042 LCGDID
-1048 GNNRF
+1048 GNYRF
-1053 GQLALKLLAR
+1053 GQLALRLLAR
-1063 FNAKQLKSG
+1063 FNAKQLKCG
-1072 VMLLVNFGTKPW
+1072 VLLVVNFGTKPW

-1096 EAYSV
+1096 DAYSV

-1132 DQTCAKYYQGI
+1132 DQTCAKYHQGI

-1148 EMPRQFTAITWQLVL
+1148 EMPRQFTAINWQAVL

-1169 ENYCC
+1169 ENSCC
-1174 LRGEVY
+1174 LKGEVY
-1180 DEQIMLP
+1180 DEEIMLP

-1197 IYTLHLNKLFLCYLF
+1197 IYTLNLYKLFLCYLF

-1221 AIITENYLDGA
+1221 ATIAEKYLDGA
-1232 PAVFVF
+1232 PAVFIV

-1243 YDSLTRLALYPQQNH
+1243 YDSLTRLALYPEQNH
-1258 AQQKQS
+1258 AQQQQS

-1270 NQDKIKKWADHAPMN
+1270 NQDKIKTWADHAPMN

-1293 EAERYRVLGQKLEAM
+1293 EAERYRVLGHLLEAM
-1308 EYYERAIAGAKE
+1308 EYYDRAIAGAKE
-1320 NQYIQEEALANELA
+1320 NQYIQDEALANELA

-1341 GFETIAQAYLSC
+1341 GKETIAQAYLTR

-1359 RWGALAK
+1359 HWGAKAK
-1366 VEDLEIRYPQFLS
+1366 VEDLEIRYPQLLS
-1379 SILTEKT
+1379 SILTQKILNLSTGKT
-1386 INISTGET
+1386 INNI
-1394 ITNLTTQGV
+1394 TTQGV
-1403 NTTTTNGSTTFDLAT
+1403 NSTTTNASSTLDLAT

-1428 QIQLDQ
+1428 EIQLDQ

-1462 VIEAMETSNQLAF
+1462 VLQAMETANQVTF

-1493 YVKRKSETLVI
+1493 YVKRKLETLVI

-1518 FISQQPRSLMCT
+1518 FIRQQPRSLMCT
-1530 PIIHQGKLIGL
+1530 PIINQGKLIGL
-1541 LYLENNLTT
+1541 LYLENNLST
-1550 GAFTSDRL
+1550 GAFTPDQL
-1558 EVLNL
+1558 EILNL
-1563 LTSQAAIYLENAQ
+1563 LTSQAAISLENAQ

-1590 ELAQAKQAADAV
+1590 ELAQAKQAADAA
-1602 NQAKSEFLSNM
+1602 NQAKSDFLSNM
-1613 SHELHTPLNGI
+1613 SHELRTPLNGI
-1624 LGYSQIL
+1624 LGYAQIL
-1631 KQDGYLGTRQI
+1631 KRNRNLDTKEI
-1642 DGLSIIEESGN
+1642 DGLTIIEQSGN

-1672 IELYPSDLHFP
+1672 MELYPSDLHFQ

-1704 KYDPVGNL
+1704 QDNHEDNL
-1712 PNGIQADEKRLRQIL
+1712 PHGIKADEKRLRQVL
-1727 INLLGNAVKFT
+1727 LNLLGNAVKFT
-1738 DHGQVTLRVSLQPFS
+1738 DTGQVTFRVSLI
-1753 DELTSLQTAA
+1753 D
-1763 SPLNHPIL
+1763 
-1771 GDFNSISPTGALSVG
+1771 
-1786 ELNSPRV
+1786 
-1793 APQNCG
+1793 
-1799 ARGAKLAVIEQQQ
+1799 QQQ
-1812 TTSVIRFEVI
+1812 TTSIIRFEVI

-1841 QVGDTQRRSARTGLG
+1841 QVGDTQRRSAGTGLG

-1870 LMVTSEFGK
+1870 LMVTSDFGK
-1879 GSTFWFEI
+1879 GSTFWFDI
-1887 PFTVVKTVTKAQP
+1887 SFPVVKTVTKSQP
-1900 EIVGKIKGYKGKRC
+1900 EIVGQIKGYKGKPC
-1914 QILVVDGQLENRLVL
+1914 QILVVDDRLENRLVL
-1929 LNMLAP
+1929 LNMLEP

-1941 TAEDGEQAVYMAA
+1941 TAENGQQAVDIAS

-1969 KTGFEAVNEIR
+1969 KTGFEAVKEIR
-1980 QIPEIKDIPII
+1980 QIADIKDIPII
-1991 AVSASF
+1991 AVSASV
-1997 LDMDHNKSKIIGCQ
+1997 LDMDQNKSKIIGCQ
-2011 AFLSKPIDQNKLFA
+2011 AFLSKPIDQNKLLA
-2025 LLEQY
+2025 LLGEY

-2036 YEPIDDMGLSKNGTI
+2036 YEPIDDMDLSKNGT
-2051 SSQTAA
+2051 SGQTAA
-2057 IIPPPPEEM
+2057 IIPPPPEEI

-2076 SMRKIRD
+2076 SMKKIRD

-2090 LHENYR
+2090 LHEDYR
-2096 PFANKLKDLADGF
+2096 PFANKLKELADGF
-2109 QEQAILTLVESYIN
+2109 QEEEILTLVESYMN

>member
-1 MNTTAPNIKG
+1 MNTTPPNIKG
-11 YCITDL
+11 YSITDL
-17 VYHGSRTLVYRGTR
+17 VYHGSRTVVYRGTR
-31 NSDHTPVVLKLLNN
+31 NNDHTPVVLKLLNN

-67 HPGIIQIYSLE
+67 HPGIIKIYSLE
-78 SYHNTLVLV
+78 SYQNTLVLV

-93 ISLEEY
+93 ISLEDY
-99 TTDSLHQRRITDQL
+99 TTDSLDQEPSML
-113 EHPGMI
+113 T
-119 REQSLQEFL
+119 EQSVQEFL

-158 NPTTS
+158 NPSTS
-163 QVKFIDFSIA
+163 HVKLIDFSIA
-173 SLLPKESQILT
+173 SLLPKENQILT

-212 DFYATGVTFYK
+212 DFYSTGVTFYK

-247 PLAPHQ
+247 PLPPHQ
-253 LNPAI
+253 RNRAI
-258 PPLLSQII
+258 PPLLSDII
-266 SKLMAKNAEDL
+266 SKLMAKNAEDR

-286 DLEQCSYHLQRFGAI
+286 DLEQCSYHWHRLGAY
-301 ADIKLGSRDICDRVA
+301 AEMKLGSRDIC
-316 APRSDRFVIPEKL
+316 DRFVIPEKL
-329 YGRQAEVNTLLVA
+329 YGRQAEVKTLLGA
-342 FELVSEG
+342 FERVTQG
-349 STEMILVAGF
+349 TTEMILVAGF

-410 LTETDSQLMQW
+410 LTETDAQLQQW

-426 SALGENGQV
+426 SAVGENGQV
-435 MVDLIPELEG
+435 MVDVIPELES

-489 WQWADSA
+489 LQWADSA

-502 VLMAETNTSYL
+502 LLMAETNSSYL

-534 SEMANVGV
+534 SEMAKVGV
-542 SLNTITLDPLS
+542 SLNTITLEPLS

-589 ATQFLKSLHHDRLIT
+589 ATQFLKSLHHDRLIS
-604 FNFDQGYWQCDIA
+604 FNFEQGYWQCDIA
-617 QIRPLALTDDV
+617 QIRGLALTDDV

-638 LPKETQDVLKV
+638 LPNETQDVLKL

-667 KSPIDTANYLWKSLQ
+667 KSPIETATSLWKSLQ

-705 TEAKLSQSA
+705 TEEKLSQSA
-714 ISNQQS
+714 IT
-720 AISNQQSAI
+720 ICPTG
-729 SNQQSAISNQQSAIS
+729 
-744 NQQSAISNQQLATLR
+744 TLR
-759 EHQSPT
+759 EHQSPS

-801 PTAKREEKIFDIV
+801 PTAEREEKIFDIV

-820 VELITDQAQRD
+820 LELITDLPQRD

-841 EKAKAATAYGAALR
+841 EKAKAATAYGAAFN

-867 SWQRQYDLSLALSQ
+867 SWQRQYDLTLALYQ
-881 AAAEVAYLNTDFE
+881 AAAEAAYLNTDFE
-894 QMEQMVQ
+894 QMEQLVM

-914 TAYEVSIE
+914 KAYEVSID
-922 AYKAQSHGEQAITT
+922 AYKAQNQGEQAITT
-936 GLQVLK
+936 GLQVLN

-951 PSPEEIGLALHQTQ
+951 PSPEDIELALNQTQ
-965 SGLEGKEIED
+965 SALEGKEIEE
-975 LIDLPVMTA
+975 LMDLPVMRD
-984 PEKLAAMSI
+984 PEKLGAMSI
-993 LWRLMPVAYR
+993 LSRLGKIAYLTIPV
-1003 TNPLLFPLVVLK
+1003 LFPLMVLK
-1015 QVNLSLQNGNCPLS
+1015 QVNLSLQNGNCP
-1029 AVSYAGYAVILWQ
+1029 VSVVCYTHYGILLWHF
-1042 LCGDMD
+1042 CGDID
-1048 GNNRF
+1048 GNYRF
-1053 GQLALKLLAR
+1053 GQLALGLLGR
-1063 FNAKQLKSG
+1063 FNEKQLKCT
-1072 VMLLVNFGTKPW
+1072 VLFVVNITIKPW

-1089 ETLTPLL
+1089 ETLTPLI
-1096 EAYSV
+1096 EAYSL
-1101 GVETGDFD
+1101 GLETGDFD
-1109 QSAFCAMF
+1109 DSAFCAYM
-1117 YLEHSFWLGKELAEL
+1117 YLEHSFWLGKQLAEL
-1132 DQTCAKYYQGI
+1132 DQSCAKYHQGI

-1148 EMPRQFTAITWQLVL
+1148 DIPHQLSAITWQGVL

-1169 ENYCC
+1169 ENSCC

-1180 DEQIMLP
+1180 DELLMLA
-1187 LHQEFNNLRA
+1187 LHKKFNNVRA
-1197 IYTLHLNKLFLCYLF
+1197 LYTLYLNKLFLCYLF
-1212 QDYRQAWQH
+1212 QDYPQAWQQ
-1221 AIITENYLDGA
+1221 ATITENYLDGVA
-1232 PAVFVF
+1232 GLFVF
-1238 AVFYW
+1238 ALFYW
-1243 YDSLTRLALYPQQNH
+1243 YDSLTRLALYPEQNH
-1258 AQQKQS
+1258 TQQQQS

-1270 NQDKIKKWADHAPMN
+1270 NQDKIKTWADHAPMN

-1293 EAERYRVLGQKLEAM
+1293 EAERYRVLGQKLEAI

-1320 NQYIQEEALANELA
+1320 NEYIQEEALANELA

-1341 GFETIAQAYLSC
+1341 GKETIAQAYLTR

-1359 RWGALAK
+1359 HWGAKAK

-1379 SILTEKT
+1379 SILTQKT
-1386 INISTGET
+1386 INISTAET

-1403 NTTTTNGSTTFDLAT
+1403 NSSTTNASTALDLAT

-1428 QIQLDQ
+1428 EIQLDK

-1455 LVKGDRL
+1455 LVKGESL
-1462 VIEAMETSNQLAF
+1462 VLQAIETANQVTL

-1480 VEESPD
+1480 VEESQD

-1493 YVKRKSETLVI
+1493 YVKRKLETLVI

-1518 FISQQPRSLMCT
+1518 FIRQQPRSLMCT
-1530 PIIHQGKLIGL
+1530 PIINQGQLIGL

-1550 GAFTSDRL
+1550 GAFTPDRL
-1558 EVLNL
+1558 EILNL
-1563 LTSQAAIYLENAQ
+1563 LTSQAAISIENAQ

-1590 ELAQAKQAADAV
+1590 ELAQAKQAADGA

-1613 SHELHTPLNGI
+1613 SHELRTPLNGI
-1624 LGYSQIL
+1624 LGYAQIL
-1631 KQDGYLGTRQI
+1631 KRDRKLGTRQI
-1642 DGLSIIEESGN
+1642 DGLRIIEQSGN

-1672 IELYPSDLHFP
+1672 MELYPTDLHFQS
-1683 TFIESVVGI
+1683 FIESVVGI
-1692 IRMRALEKDILF
+1692 IRMGALEKDILF
-1704 KYDPVGNL
+1704 QYNHQDNL
-1712 PNGIQADEKRLRQIL
+1712 PHGIKADDKRLRQVL
-1727 INLLGNAVKFT
+1727 LNLLGNAVKFT
-1738 DHGQVTLRVSLQPFS
+1738 DSGKVTLKVKVISLDQP
-1753 DELTSLQTAA
+1753 D
-1763 SPLNHPIL
+1763 
-1771 GDFNSISPTGALSVG
+1771 
-1786 ELNSPRV
+1786 
-1793 APQNCG
+1793 
-1799 ARGAKLAVIEQQQ
+1799 K
-1812 TTSVIRFEVI
+1812 TTLRFQVI
-1822 DSGVGMSPEQLE
+1822 DTGVGMTEEQLQK
-1834 TIFQPFE
+1834 IFQPFE
-1841 QVGDTQRRSARTGLG
+1841 QVGDTQRRAAGTGLG
-1856 LAISKQLVELMGGQ
+1856 LAITKQLVELMGAKLQ
-1870 LMVTSEFGK
+1870 VTSEFGY
-1879 GSTFWFEI
+1879 GSTFWFD
-1887 PFTVVKTVTKAQP
+1887 VTFPLVETYQPQKQQSLGQIVGYIGSRRKVLIAEDKAANRAVLQNMLEP
-1900 EIVGKIKGYKGKRC
+1900 LGFEIVMAEN
-1914 QILVVDGQLENRLVL
+1914 GQQEIE
-1929 LNMLAP
+1929 LA
-1935 IGFDIV
+1935 
-1941 TAEDGEQAVYMAA
+1941 QQ
-1954 ELHPDLILT
+1954 LQPDLILT

-1969 KTGFEAVNEIR
+1969 KTGFEAIAELRNLP
-1980 QIPEIKDIPII
+1980 QMQDIPII
-1991 AVSASF
+1991 VVSASV
-1997 LDMDHNKSKIIGCQ
+1997 LDTDKEKSKLVGCQ
-2011 AFLSKPIDQNKLFA
+2011 GFLSKPVDEQQLLKL
-2025 LLEQY
+2025 LGEYLQLEWIYEEVSPQTTIATAR
-2030 LPIEWV
+2030 IEQPLV
-2036 YEPIDDMGLSKNGTI
+2036 
-2051 SSQTAA
+2051 
-2057 IIPPPPEEM
+2057 IPPPAEM

-2076 SMRKIRD
+2076 SMRKIRQ
-2083 RAMFIEH
+2083 RATYLQELDTKYI
-2090 LHENYR
+2090 
-2096 PFANKLKDLADGF
+2096 PFAKKLKNLAEGF
-2109 QEQAILTLVESYIN
+2109 QEEKILDLVEKYLEMSNS

>member
-1 MNTTAPNIKG
+1 MNTTPPNIKG
-11 YCITDL
+11 YSITDL
-17 VYHGSRTLVYRGTR
+17 VYHGSRTVVYRGTR
-31 NSDHTPVVLKLLNN
+31 NSDETPVVLKLLNN

-78 SYHNTLVLV
+78 SYQNTLVLV

-93 ISLEEY
+93 ISLEDY
-99 TTDSLHQRRITDQL
+99 TTDSLDQEPSML
-113 EHPGMI
+113 T
-119 REQSLQEFL
+119 EQSVQEFL

-158 NPTTS
+158 NPSTS
-163 QVKFIDFSIA
+163 HVKLIDFSIA
-173 SLLPKESQILT
+173 SLLPKENQILT

-212 DFYATGVTFYK
+212 DFYSTGVTFYK

-247 PLAPHQ
+247 PLPPHQ
-253 LNPAI
+253 RNRAI
-258 PPLLSQII
+258 PPLLSDII
-266 SKLMAKNAEDL
+266 SKLMAKNAEDR

-286 DLEQCSYHLQRFGAI
+286 DLEQCSYHWHRLGAY
-301 ADIKLGSRDICDRVA
+301 AEMKLGSRDIC
-316 APRSDRFVIPEKL
+316 DRFVIPEKL
-329 YGRQAEVNTLLVA
+329 YGRQAEVKTLLGA
-342 FELVSEG
+342 FERVTQG
-349 STEMILVAGF
+349 TTEMILVAGF

-410 LTETDSQLMQW
+410 LTETDAQLQQW

-426 SALGENGQV
+426 SAVGENGQV
-435 MVDLIPELEG
+435 MVDVIPELER
-445 IIGKQPPAPELSGTA
+445 IIGKQPPADELSGTA

-489 WQWADSA
+489 LQWADSA

-502 VLMAETNTSYL
+502 LLMAETNSSYL

-534 SEMANVGV
+534 SEMAKVGV
-542 SLNTITLDPLS
+542 SLNTITLEPLS

-589 ATQFLKSLHHDRLIT
+589 ATQFLKSLHHDRLIS
-604 FNFDQGYWQCDIA
+604 FNFEQGYWQCDIA
-617 QIRPLALTDDV
+617 QIRGLALTDDV

-638 LPKETQDVLKV
+638 LPNETQDVLKL

-667 KSPIDTANYLWKSLQ
+667 KSPIETATSLWKSLQ

-705 TEAKLSQSA
+705 TEEKLSQSA
-714 ISNQQS
+714 IT
-720 AISNQQSAI
+720 ICPTG
-729 SNQQSAISNQQSAIS
+729 
-744 NQQSAISNQQLATLR
+744 TLR
-759 EHQSPT
+759 EHQSPS

-801 PTAKREEKIFDIV
+801 PTAEREEKIFDIV

-820 VELITDQAQRD
+820 LELITDLPQRD

-841 EKAKAATAYGAALR
+841 EKAKAATAYGAAFN

-867 SWQRQYDLSLALSQ
+867 SWQRQYDLTLALYQ
-881 AAAEVAYLNTDFE
+881 AAAEAAYLNTDFE
-894 QMEQMVQ
+894 QMEQLVM

-914 TAYEVSIE
+914 KAYEVSID
-922 AYKAQSHGEQAITT
+922 AYKAQNQGEQAITT
-936 GLQVLK
+936 GLQVLN

-951 PSPEEIGLALHQTQ
+951 PSPEDIELALNQTQ
-965 SGLEGKEIED
+965 SALEGKEIEE
-975 LIDLPVMTA
+975 LMDLPVMRD
-984 PEKLAAMSI
+984 PEKLGAMSI
-993 LWRLMPVAYR
+993 LSRLGKIAYLTIPV
-1003 TNPLLFPLVVLK
+1003 LFPLMVLK
-1015 QVNLSLQNGNCPLS
+1015 QVNLSLQNGNCP
-1029 AVSYAGYAVILWQ
+1029 VSVVCYTHYGILLWHF
-1042 LCGDMD
+1042 CGDID
-1048 GNNRF
+1048 GNYRF
-1053 GQLALKLLAR
+1053 GQLALGLLGR
-1063 FNAKQLKSG
+1063 FNEKQLKCT
-1072 VMLLVNFGTKPW
+1072 VLFVVNITIKPW

-1089 ETLTPLL
+1089 ETLTPLI
-1096 EAYSV
+1096 EAYSL
-1101 GVETGDFD
+1101 GLETGDFD
-1109 QSAFCAMF
+1109 DSAFCAYM
-1117 YLEHSFWLGKELAEL
+1117 YLEHSFWLGKQLAEL
-1132 DQTCAKYYQGI
+1132 DQSCAKYHQGI

-1148 EMPRQFTAITWQLVL
+1148 DIPHQLSAITWQGVL

-1169 ENYCC
+1169 ENSCC

-1180 DEQIMLP
+1180 DELLMLA
-1187 LHQEFNNLRA
+1187 LHKKFNNVRA
-1197 IYTLHLNKLFLCYLF
+1197 LYTLYLNKLFLCYLF
-1212 QDYRQAWQH
+1212 QDYPQAWQQ
-1221 AIITENYLDGA
+1221 ATITENYLDGVA
-1232 PAVFVF
+1232 GLFVF
-1238 AVFYW
+1238 ALFYW
-1243 YDSLTRLALYPQQNH
+1243 YDSLTRLALYPEQNH
-1258 AQQKQS
+1258 TQQQQS

-1270 NQDKIKKWADHAPMN
+1270 NQDKIKTWADHAPMN

-1293 EAERYRVLGQKLEAM
+1293 EAERYRVLGQKLEAI

-1320 NQYIQEEALANELA
+1320 NEYIQEEALANELA

-1341 GFETIAQAYLSC
+1341 GKETIAQAYLTR

-1359 RWGALAK
+1359 HWGAKAK

-1379 SILTEKT
+1379 SILTQKT
-1386 INISTGET
+1386 INISTAET

-1403 NTTTTNGSTTFDLAT
+1403 NSSTTNASTALDLAT

-1428 QIQLDQ
+1428 EIQLDK

-1455 LVKGDRL
+1455 LVKGESL
-1462 VIEAMETSNQLAF
+1462 VLQAIETANQVTL

-1480 VEESPD
+1480 VEESQD

-1493 YVKRKSETLVI
+1493 YVKRKLETLVI

-1518 FISQQPRSLMCT
+1518 FIRQQPRSLMCT
-1530 PIIHQGKLIGL
+1530 PIINQGQLIGL

-1550 GAFTSDRL
+1550 GAFTPDRL
-1558 EVLNL
+1558 EILNL
-1563 LTSQAAIYLENAQ
+1563 LTSQAAISIENAQ

-1590 ELAQAKQAADAV
+1590 ELAQAKQAADGA

-1613 SHELHTPLNGI
+1613 SHELRTPLNGI
-1624 LGYSQIL
+1624 LGYAQIL
-1631 KQDGYLGTRQI
+1631 KRDRKLGTRQI
-1642 DGLSIIEESGN
+1642 DGLRIIEQSGN

-1672 IELYPSDLHFP
+1672 MELYPTDLHFQS
-1683 TFIESVVGI
+1683 FIESVVGI
-1692 IRMRALEKDILF
+1692 IRMGALEKDILF
-1704 KYDPVGNL
+1704 QYNHQDNL
-1712 PNGIQADEKRLRQIL
+1712 PHGIKADDKRLRQVL
-1727 INLLGNAVKFT
+1727 LNLLGNAVKFT
-1738 DHGQVTLRVSLQPFS
+1738 DSGKVTLKVKVISLDQP
-1753 DELTSLQTAA
+1753 D
-1763 SPLNHPIL
+1763 
-1771 GDFNSISPTGALSVG
+1771 
-1786 ELNSPRV
+1786 
-1793 APQNCG
+1793 
-1799 ARGAKLAVIEQQQ
+1799 K
-1812 TTSVIRFEVI
+1812 TTLRFQVI
-1822 DSGVGMSPEQLE
+1822 DTGVGMTEEQLQK
-1834 TIFQPFE
+1834 IFQPFE
-1841 QVGDTQRRSARTGLG
+1841 QVGDTQRRAAGTGLG
-1856 LAISKQLVELMGGQ
+1856 LAITKQLVELMGAKLQ
-1870 LMVTSEFGK
+1870 VTSEFGY
-1879 GSTFWFEI
+1879 GSTFWFD
-1887 PFTVVKTVTKAQP
+1887 VTFPLVETYQPQKQQSLGQIVGYIGSRRKVLIAEDKAANRAVLQNMLEP
-1900 EIVGKIKGYKGKRC
+1900 LGFEIVMAEN
-1914 QILVVDGQLENRLVL
+1914 GQQEIE
-1929 LNMLAP
+1929 LA
-1935 IGFDIV
+1935 
-1941 TAEDGEQAVYMAA
+1941 QQ
-1954 ELHPDLILT
+1954 LQPDLILT

-1969 KTGFEAVNEIR
+1969 KTGFEAIAELRNLP
-1980 QIPEIKDIPII
+1980 QMQDIPII
-1991 AVSASF
+1991 VVSASV
-1997 LDMDHNKSKIIGCQ
+1997 LDTDKEKSKLVGCQ
-2011 AFLSKPIDQNKLFA
+2011 GFLSKPVDEQQLLKL
-2025 LLEQY
+2025 LGEYLQLEWIYEEVSPQTTIATAR
-2030 LPIEWV
+2030 IEQPLV
-2036 YEPIDDMGLSKNGTI
+2036 
-2051 SSQTAA
+2051 
-2057 IIPPPPEEM
+2057 IPPPAEM

-2076 SMRKIRD
+2076 SMRKIRQ
-2083 RAMFIEH
+2083 RATYLQELDTKYI
-2090 LHENYR
+2090 
-2096 PFANKLKDLADGF
+2096 PFAKKLKNLAEGF
-2109 QEQAILTLVESYIN
+2109 QEEKILDLVEKYLEMSNS

>member
-1 MNTTAPNIKG
+1 MNTTPPNIKG
-11 YCITDL
+11 YSITDL
-17 VYHGSRTLVYRGTR
+17 VYHGSRTVVYRGTR
-31 NSDHTPVVLKLLNN
+31 NSDETPVVLKLLNN

-78 SYHNTLVLV
+78 SYQNTLVLV

-93 ISLEEY
+93 ISLEDY
-99 TTDSLHQRRITDQL
+99 TTDSLDQEPSML
-113 EHPGMI
+113 T
-119 REQSLQEFL
+119 EQSVQEFL

-158 NPTTS
+158 NPSTS
-163 QVKFIDFSIA
+163 HVKLIDFSIA
-173 SLLPKESQILT
+173 SLLPKENQILT

-212 DFYATGVTFYK
+212 DFYSTGVTFYK

-247 PLAPHQ
+247 PLAAHQ
-253 LNPAI
+253 RNPAI

-266 SKLMAKNAEDL
+266 TKLMAKNAEDR

-286 DLEQCSYHLQRFGAI
+286 DLEQCSEHWHRLGSMAEM
-301 ADIKLGSRDICDRVA
+301 KLGSRDIC
-316 APRSDRFVIPEKL
+316 DRFVIPEKL
-329 YGRQAEVNTLLVA
+329 YGRQAEVKTLLGA
-342 FELVSEG
+342 FERVTQG
-349 STEMILVAGF
+349 TTEMILVAGF

-410 LTETDSQLMQW
+410 LTETDAQLQQW

-426 SALGENGQV
+426 SAVGENGQV
-435 MVDLIPELEG
+435 MVDVIPELES

-489 WQWADSA
+489 LQWADSA

-502 VLMAETNTSYL
+502 LLMAETNSSYL

-534 SEMANVGV
+534 SEMAKVGV
-542 SLNTITLDPLS
+542 SLNTITLEPLS

-589 ATQFLKSLHHDRLIT
+589 ATQFLKSLHHDRLIS
-604 FNFDQGYWQCDIA
+604 FNFEQGYWQCDIA
-617 QIRPLALTDDV
+617 QIRGLALTDDV

-638 LPKETQDVLKV
+638 LPNETQDVLKL

-667 KSPIDTANYLWKSLQ
+667 KSPIETATSLWKSLQ

-705 TEAKLSQSA
+705 TEEKLSQSA
-714 ISNQQS
+714 IT
-720 AISNQQSAI
+720 ICPTG
-729 SNQQSAISNQQSAIS
+729 
-744 NQQSAISNQQLATLR
+744 TLR
-759 EHQSPT
+759 EHQSPS

-801 PTAKREEKIFDIV
+801 PTAEREEKIFDIV

-820 VELITDQAQRD
+820 LELITDLPQRD

-841 EKAKAATAYGAALR
+841 EKAKAATAYGAAFN

-867 SWQRQYDLSLALSQ
+867 SWQRQYDLTLALYQ
-881 AAAEVAYLNTDFE
+881 AAAEAAYLNTDFE
-894 QMEQMVQ
+894 QMEQLVM

-914 TAYEVSIE
+914 KAYEVSID
-922 AYKAQSHGEQAITT
+922 AYKAQNQGEQAITT
-936 GLQVLK
+936 GLQVLN

-951 PSPEEIGLALHQTQ
+951 PSPEDIELALNQTQ
-965 SGLEGKEIED
+965 SALEGKEIEE
-975 LIDLPVMTA
+975 LMDLPVMRD
-984 PEKLAAMSI
+984 PEKLGAMSI
-993 LWRLMPVAYR
+993 LSRLGKIAYLTIPV
-1003 TNPLLFPLVVLK
+1003 LFPLMVLK
-1015 QVNLSLQNGNCPLS
+1015 QVNLSLQNGNCP
-1029 AVSYAGYAVILWQ
+1029 VSVVCYTHYGILLWHF
-1042 LCGDMD
+1042 CGDID
-1048 GNNRF
+1048 GNYRF
-1053 GQLALKLLAR
+1053 GQLALGLLGR
-1063 FNAKQLKSG
+1063 FNEKQLKCT
-1072 VMLLVNFGTKPW
+1072 VLFVVNITIKPW

-1089 ETLTPLL
+1089 ETLTPLI
-1096 EAYSV
+1096 EAYSL
-1101 GVETGDFD
+1101 GLETGDFD
-1109 QSAFCAMF
+1109 DSAFCAYM
-1117 YLEHSFWLGKELAEL
+1117 YLEHSFWLGKQLAEL
-1132 DQTCAKYYQGI
+1132 DQSCAKYHQGI

-1148 EMPRQFTAITWQLVL
+1148 DIPHQLSAITWQGVL

-1169 ENYCC
+1169 ENSCC

-1180 DEQIMLP
+1180 DELLMLA
-1187 LHQEFNNLRA
+1187 LHKKFNNVRA
-1197 IYTLHLNKLFLCYLF
+1197 LYTLYLNKLFLCYLF
-1212 QDYRQAWQH
+1212 QDYPQAWQQ
-1221 AIITENYLDGA
+1221 ATITENYLDGVA
-1232 PAVFVF
+1232 GLFVF
-1238 AVFYW
+1238 ALFYW
-1243 YDSLTRLALYPQQNH
+1243 YDSLTRLALYPEQNH
-1258 AQQKQS
+1258 TQQQQS

-1270 NQDKIKKWADHAPMN
+1270 NQDKIKTWADHAPMN

-1293 EAERYRVLGQKLEAM
+1293 EAERYRVLGQKLEAI

-1320 NQYIQEEALANELA
+1320 NEYIQEEALANELA

-1341 GFETIAQAYLSC
+1341 GKETIAQAYLTR

-1359 RWGALAK
+1359 HWGAKAK

-1379 SILTEKT
+1379 SILTQKT
-1386 INISTGET
+1386 INISTAET

-1403 NTTTTNGSTTFDLAT
+1403 NSSTTNASTALDLAT

-1428 QIQLDQ
+1428 EIQLDK

-1455 LVKGDRL
+1455 LVKGESL
-1462 VIEAMETSNQLAF
+1462 VLQAIETANQVTL

-1480 VEESPD
+1480 VEESQD

-1493 YVKRKSETLVI
+1493 YVKRKLETLVI

-1518 FISQQPRSLMCT
+1518 FIRQQPRSLMCT
-1530 PIIHQGKLIGL
+1530 PIINQGQLIGL

-1550 GAFTSDRL
+1550 GAFTPDRL
-1558 EVLNL
+1558 EILNL
-1563 LTSQAAIYLENAQ
+1563 LTSQAAISIENAQ

-1590 ELAQAKQAADAV
+1590 ELAQAKQAADGA

-1613 SHELHTPLNGI
+1613 SHELRTPLNGI
-1624 LGYSQIL
+1624 LGYAQIL
-1631 KQDGYLGTRQI
+1631 KRDRKLGTRQI
-1642 DGLSIIEESGN
+1642 DGLRIIEQSGN

-1672 IELYPSDLHFP
+1672 MELYPTDLHFQS
-1683 TFIESVVGI
+1683 FIESVVGI
-1692 IRMRALEKDILF
+1692 IRMGALEKDILF
-1704 KYDPVGNL
+1704 QYNHQDNL
-1712 PNGIQADEKRLRQIL
+1712 PHGIKADDKRLRQVL
-1727 INLLGNAVKFT
+1727 LNLLGNAVKFT
-1738 DHGQVTLRVSLQPFS
+1738 DSGKVTLKVKVISLDQP
-1753 DELTSLQTAA
+1753 D
-1763 SPLNHPIL
+1763 
-1771 GDFNSISPTGALSVG
+1771 
-1786 ELNSPRV
+1786 
-1793 APQNCG
+1793 
-1799 ARGAKLAVIEQQQ
+1799 K
-1812 TTSVIRFEVI
+1812 TTLRFQVI
-1822 DSGVGMSPEQLE
+1822 DTGVGMTEEQLQK
-1834 TIFQPFE
+1834 IFQPFE
-1841 QVGDTQRRSARTGLG
+1841 QVGDTQRRAAGTGLG
-1856 LAISKQLVELMGGQ
+1856 LAITKQLVELMGAKLQ
-1870 LMVTSEFGK
+1870 VTSEFGY
-1879 GSTFWFEI
+1879 GSTFWFD
-1887 PFTVVKTVTKAQP
+1887 VTFPLVETYQPQKQQSLGQIVGYIGSRRKVLIAEDKAANRAVLQNMLEP
-1900 EIVGKIKGYKGKRC
+1900 LGFEIVMAEN
-1914 QILVVDGQLENRLVL
+1914 GQQEIE
-1929 LNMLAP
+1929 LA
-1935 IGFDIV
+1935 
-1941 TAEDGEQAVYMAA
+1941 QQ
-1954 ELHPDLILT
+1954 LQPDLILT

-1969 KTGFEAVNEIR
+1969 KTGFEAIAELRNLP
-1980 QIPEIKDIPII
+1980 QMQDIPII
-1991 AVSASF
+1991 VVSASV
-1997 LDMDHNKSKIIGCQ
+1997 LDTDKEKSKLVGCQ
-2011 AFLSKPIDQNKLFA
+2011 GFLSKPVDEQQLLKL
-2025 LLEQY
+2025 LGEYLQLEWIYEEVSPQTTIATAR
-2030 LPIEWV
+2030 IEQPLV
-2036 YEPIDDMGLSKNGTI
+2036 
-2051 SSQTAA
+2051 
-2057 IIPPPPEEM
+2057 IPPPAEM

-2076 SMRKIRD
+2076 SMRKIRQ
-2083 RAMFIEH
+2083 RATYLQELDTKYI
-2090 LHENYR
+2090 
-2096 PFANKLKDLADGF
+2096 PFAKKLKNLAEGF
-2109 QEQAILTLVESYIN
+2109 QEEKILDLVEKYLEMSNS

>member
-1 MNTTAPNIKG
+1 MNTTPPNIKG

-17 VYHGSRTLVYRGTR
+17 VYHGSRTVVYRGTR
-31 NSDHTPVVLKLLNN
+31 TNDQTPVVLKFLNN

-67 HPGIIQIYSLE
+67 HPGIIKIYSLE
-78 SYHNTLVLV
+78 SYQNTLVLV

-93 ISLEEY
+93 ISIEEY
-99 TTDSLHQRRITDQL
+99 TTLSFDLRKI
-113 EHPGMI
+113 
-119 REQSLQEFL
+119 QEFL

-158 NPTTS
+158 NPSTS
-163 QVKFIDFSIA
+163 HVKFIDFSIA
-173 SLLPKESQILT
+173 SLLPKENQILI

-212 DFYATGVTFYK
+212 DFYSTGITFYK

-247 PLAPHQ
+247 PLAAHQ
-253 LNPAI
+253 RNPAI
-258 PPLLSQII
+258 PPLLSDII
-266 SKLMAKNAEDL
+266 SKLMAKNAEDR

-286 DLEQCSYHLQRFGAI
+286 DLQQCSEHWQRLGAI
-301 ADIKLGSRDICDRVA
+301 AEIKLGSRDICDC
-316 APRSDRFVIPEKL
+316 FVIPEKL
-329 YGRQAEVNTLLVA
+329 YGRQAEVDTLLA
-342 FELVSEG
+342 TFERVTQG
-349 STEMILVAGF
+349 ATEMILVAGF

-410 LTETDSQLMQW
+410 LTETDAQLMQW
-421 KAQIL
+421 KAQLL

-435 MVDLIPELEG
+435 MVDVIPELEG
-445 IIGKQPPAPELSGTA
+445 IIGKQPPADELSGTA

-474 VFTTKEHPLVIFLDD
+474 VFTTIEHPLVIFLDD
-489 WQWADSA
+489 LQWADSA

-502 VLMAETNTSYL
+502 VLMAETNTIHL

-534 SEMANVGV
+534 SEMAKVGV
-542 SLNTITLDPLS
+542 PLNTITLDPLS

-604 FNFDQGYWQCDIA
+604 FNFEQGYWQCDISE
-617 QIRPLALTDDV
+617 IRCLALTDDV

-638 LPKETQDVLKV
+638 LPKETQDVLKL

-667 KSPIDTANYLWKSLQ
+667 KSPTETGTYLWKSLQ

-687 PTTEIYKFFTVNS
+687 PTTEIYKFFSVNN
-700 NSPSS
+700 NSLSS
-705 TEAKLSQSA
+705 TEEKLSQSA
-714 ISNQQS
+714 INIC
-720 AISNQQSAI
+720 ATP
-729 SNQQSAISNQQSAIS
+729 
-744 NQQSAISNQQLATLR
+744 TLR
-759 EHQSPT
+759 EQQSPT

-786 QLTHLT
+786 QLTHLS

-801 PTAKREEKIFDIV
+801 PIAEREEKIFDIV

-820 VELITDQAQRD
+820 VELITDKTQRD

-841 EKAKAATAYGAALR
+841 EKAKAATAYGAAFN
-855 YLTVGLELLGEN
+855 YLKVGLELLGEN
-867 SWQRQYDLSLALSQ
+867 SWQRQYDLSLALYQ
-881 AAAEVAYLNTDFE
+881 AAAEAAYLNTDFE
-894 QMEQMVQ
+894 QMEQLVM

-914 TAYEVSIE
+914 KAYEVTIE
-922 AYKAQSHGEQAITT
+922 AYKAQNQGEQAITT
-936 GLQVLK
+936 GLQVLN

-951 PSPEEIGLALHQTQ
+951 PSPEDIGLALNQTQ
-965 SGLEGKEIED
+965 SRLDGKEIED

-984 PEKLAAMSI
+984 PEKLAGMTI
-993 LWRLMPVAYR
+993 LWRLMPITYL
-1003 TNPLLFPLVVLK
+1003 TLPLLFPLIVLK
-1015 QVNLSLQNGNCPLS
+1015 QVNLSLQEGNCAVS
-1029 AVSYAGYAVILWQ
+1029 AVSYAGYAIILWQ
-1042 LCGDMD
+1042 LGGDMD
-1048 GNNRF
+1048 ENYRF
-1053 GQLALKLLAR
+1053 GQLALRLLAR
-1063 FNAKQLKSG
+1063 FNDKQLKCI
-1072 VMLLVNFGTKPW
+1072 LLLMVNFATKPW
-1084 KVHLK
+1084 KVHVK
-1089 ETLTPLL
+1089 ETLSSFL
-1096 EAYSV
+1096 EGHSV

-1109 QSAFCAMF
+1109 QSACCATL
-1117 YLEHSFWLGKELAEL
+1117 YLEHSFWLGLELAEL
-1132 DQTCAKYYQGI
+1132 EQTCANYYQVI
-1143 DQLKQ
+1143 DKLKIEIQRQL
-1148 EMPRQFTAITWQLVL
+1148 TAITWQIVL

-1174 LRGEVY
+1174 LKGEVY
-1180 DEQIMLP
+1180 DEEIMLP
-1187 LHQEFNNLRA
+1187 LHQEFNNVRTL
-1197 IYTLHLNKLFLCYLF
+1197 YNLHLNKLFLCYLF
-1212 QDYRQAWQH
+1212 QDYQQAWQQ
-1221 AIITENYLDGA
+1221 ATITENYLDA
-1232 PAVFVF
+1232 VAATVFV
-1238 AVFYW
+1238 ALFYW
-1243 YDSLTRLALYPQQNH
+1243 YDSLTRLALYPEQNH

-1293 EAERYRVLGQKLEAM
+1293 EAERYRVLGHLLEAM
-1308 EYYERAIAGAKE
+1308 EYYDRAIAGAKE

-1341 GFETIAQAYLSC
+1341 GKETIAQAYLSC

-1359 RWGALAK
+1359 HWGAKAK

-1379 SILTEKT
+1379 SILSQKT
-1386 INISTGET
+1386 INVSTGET

-1403 NTTTTNGSTTFDLAT
+1403 NTTTTNASTALDLAT

-1428 QIQLDQ
+1428 EIQLHK

-1455 LVKGDRL
+1455 LVKGERL
-1462 VIEAMETSNQLAF
+1462 VLQAMETANQLAL
-1475 VESMP
+1475 VESIP

-1504 NDITVETILAADPY
+1504 NDITVDTILAADPY
-1518 FISQQPRSLMCT
+1518 FIHQQPRSLMCT
-1530 PIIHQGKLIGL
+1530 PIINQGQLIGL

-1550 GAFTSDRL
+1550 GAFTPDRL
-1558 EVLNL
+1558 EILNL
-1563 LTSQAAIYLENAQ
+1563 LTSQAAISIENSLLYRQLED
-1576 LYSNLEEKVAERTA
+1576 YSHTLEQKVEERTVQLA
-1590 ELAQAKQAADAV
+1590 ESNQQLVESNQQLKAAKQKADAA

-1613 SHELHTPLNGI
+1613 SHELRTPLNGI
-1624 LGYSQIL
+1624 LGYAQIL
-1631 KQDGYLGTRQI
+1631 KRDRDLGTRQI
-1642 DGLSIIEESGN
+1642 DGLTIIEQSGN

-1672 IELYPSDLHFP
+1672 MELYPRDLHLQSFL
-1683 TFIESVVGI
+1683 ESVVGI

-1704 KYDPVGNL
+1704 EYHPDDNL
-1712 PNGIQADEKRLRQIL
+1712 PHGIKADEKRLRQVL
-1727 INLLGNAVKFT
+1727 LNLLGNAVKFT
-1738 DHGQVTLRVSLQPFS
+1738 DSGEVKLKVNVISLDQQKKTTVQTTLLDAVAHGGNPQDRTGSRSWGEPPRPRYL
-1753 DELTSLQTAA
+1753 AA
-1763 SPLNHPIL
+1763 SL
-1771 GDFNSISPTGALSVG
+1771 
-1786 ELNSPRV
+1786 
-1793 APQNCG
+1793 
-1799 ARGAKLAVIEQQQ
+1799 
-1812 TTSVIRFEVI
+1812 RFQVI
-1822 DSGVGMSPEQLE
+1822 DTGVGMTEEQLQK
-1834 TIFQPFE
+1834 IFQPFE
-1841 QVGDTQRRSARTGLG
+1841 QVGDTQRRAAGTGLG
-1856 LAISKQLVELMGGQ
+1856 LTITKQLVELMGAKLQ
-1870 LMVTSEFGK
+1870 VTSKFGY
-1879 GSTFWFEI
+1879 GSTFWFDVTF
-1887 PFTVVKTVTKAQP
+1887 PVVETYQP
-1900 EIVGKIKGYKGKRC
+1900 QQQQKLGQIVGYLGSRRKVLIAEDKAA
-1914 QILVVDGQLENRLVL
+1914 NRAVL
-1929 LNMLAP
+1929 QNMLEP
-1935 IGFDIV
+1935 LGFEV
-1941 TAEDGEQAVYMAA
+1941 VMAENGQEEI
-1954 ELHPDLILT
+1954 ELAQQLQPDLILT

-1969 KTGFEAVNEIR
+1969 KTGFEAIAELR
-1980 QIPEIKDIPII
+1980 SLPQMQDIPII
-1991 AVSASF
+1991 VVSANV
-1997 LDMDHNKSKIIGCQ
+1997 LDTDQQKSKLAGCQ
-2011 AFLSKPIDQNKLFA
+2011 GFLSKPVDEQQ
-2025 LLEQY
+2025 LLELLGEY
-2030 LPIEWV
+2030 LQLEWM
-2036 YEPIDDMGLSKNGTI
+2036 YEEDSQQTI
-2051 SSQTAA
+2051 APASLEQPLV
-2057 IIPPPPEEM
+2057 IPPPAEM

-2076 SMRKIRD
+2076 SMKKIRQ
-2083 RAMFIEH
+2083 RATYLEQLNTKYI
-2090 LHENYR
+2090 
-2096 PFANKLKDLADGF
+2096 PFAKKLKDLAQGF
-2109 QEQAILTLVESYIN
+2109 QEEKILELVEKYLEIENS

>member
-1 MNTTAPNIKG
+1 MNTTPPNIKG

-17 VYHGSRTLVYRGTR
+17 VYHGSRTVVYRGTR
-31 NSDHTPVVLKLLNN
+31 NNDHTPVVLKLLNN

-78 SYHNTLVLV
+78 SYQNTLVLV

-99 TTDSLHQRRITDQL
+99 TTDSLHQRPITDDV
-113 EHPGMI
+113 EHPGMLT
-119 REQSLQEFL
+119 EQSLQEFL
-128 HIAIQI
+128 DIAIQI
-134 ASILDELY
+134 ASILDGLY

-147 HKDIKPRNILI
+147 HKDIKPSNILI

-212 DFYATGVTFYK
+212 DFYSTGITFYK

-229 PFSTTDPMELV
+229 PFSTSDPMELV

-247 PLAPHQ
+247 PVAPHQ
-253 LNPAI
+253 RNRAI
-258 PPLLSQII
+258 PPLLSEII
-266 SKLMAKNAEDL
+266 SKLMAKNAEDR

-286 DLEQCSYHLQRFGAI
+286 DLEQCAEHWDRLGAY
-301 ADIKLGSRDICDRVA
+301 ADIKLGSRDIC
-316 APRSDRFVIPEKL
+316 DRFVIPEKL
-329 YGRQAEVNTLLVA
+329 YGRQAEVETLLSA
-342 FELVSEG
+342 FERVTQG
-349 STEMILVAGF
+349 TTEMILVAGF

-369 EVQKPIVR
+369 EVHKPIVR

-410 LTETDSQLMQW
+410 LTETDAQLQQW

-426 SALGENGQV
+426 SAVGENGQV
-435 MVDLIPELEG
+435 MVDVIPELES

-489 WQWADSA
+489 LQWADSA
-496 SLKLLQ
+496 SIKLLQ
-502 VLMAETNTSYL
+502 LLMAETNISYL

-528 PLMLTL
+528 PLMLKL
-534 SEMANVGV
+534 SEMAKVGV
-542 SLNTITLDPLS
+542 SLNTITLEPLS

-604 FNFDQGYWQCDIA
+604 FNFEQGYWQCDIA
-617 QIRPLALTDDV
+617 EIRRLALTDDV
-628 VEFMALQLQK
+628 VEFMALQLHK
-638 LPKETQDVLKV
+638 LPKETQDVLKL

-667 KSPIDTANYLWKSLQ
+667 KSPTDTATSLWKSLQ

-700 NSPSS
+700 NSLSS
-705 TEAKLSQSA
+705 TEAKLSQSSIPLWA
-714 ISNQQS
+714 TP
-720 AISNQQSAI
+720 
-729 SNQQSAISNQQSAIS
+729 
-744 NQQSAISNQQLATLR
+744 TLR
-759 EHQSPT
+759 ENQSPS

-801 PTAKREEKIFDIV
+801 PTAEREEKIFDIV

-820 VELITDQAQRD
+820 LELITEQAQRD

-841 EKAKAATAYGAALR
+841 EKAKGATAYGAAFN

-867 SWQRQYDLSLALSQ
+867 SWQRQYDLSLALYQ
-881 AAAEVAYLNTDFE
+881 AAAEAAYLNTDFE
-894 QMEQMVQ
+894 QMEQMLE

-914 TAYEVSIE
+914 TAYEVSID
-922 AYKAQSHGEQAITT
+922 AYKAQNQGEQAITT

-951 PSPEEIGLALHQTQ
+951 PSQEDIELALHQTQ
-965 SGLEGKEIED
+965 SALEGKEIEE
-975 LIDLPVMTA
+975 LMDLPVMTA
-984 PEKLAAMSI
+984 PEKLAAMTI
-993 LWRLMPVAYR
+993 LSRLGKIAYLTIPV
-1003 TNPLLFPLVVLK
+1003 LFPLMVLK
-1015 QVNLSLQNGNCPLS
+1015 QVNLSLQNGNCP
-1029 AVSYAGYAVILWQ
+1029 VSVVCYTHYGILLWHF
-1042 LCGDMD
+1042 CGDID
-1048 GNNRF
+1048 GNYRF

-1063 FNAKQLKSG
+1063 FNDKQLKCI
-1072 VMLLVNFGTKPW
+1072 VLFVVNITIKPW

-1089 ETLTPLL
+1089 ETLTPLV

-1109 QSAFCAMF
+1109 DSAFSAYM
-1117 YLEHSFWLGKELAEL
+1117 YLEHSFWLGKQLAEL
-1132 DQTCAKYYQGI
+1132 DQSCANYHQGI

-1148 EMPRQFTAITWQLVL
+1148 DIPHQLSAITWQGVL

-1180 DEQIMLP
+1180 DELLMLP
-1187 LHQEFNNLRA
+1187 LHKKFNNVRA
-1197 IYTLHLNKLFLCYLF
+1197 LYTLYLNKLFLCYLF
-1212 QDYRQAWQH
+1212 QDYPQAWQQ
-1221 AIITENYLDGA
+1221 ATITENYLDGVA
-1232 PAVFVF
+1232 GLFVF
-1238 AVFYW
+1238 SLFYW
-1243 YDSLTRLALYPQQNH
+1243 YDSLTRLALYPEQNH
-1258 AQQKQS
+1258 TQQQQS

-1270 NQDKIKKWADHAPMN
+1270 NQDKIKTWADHAPMN

-1293 EAERYRVLGQKLEAM
+1293 EAERYRVLSQKLEAI
-1308 EYYERAIAGAKE
+1308 EYYDRAIAGAKE
-1320 NQYIQEEALANELA
+1320 NQYIQEEALGNELA
-1334 AKFYLEW
+1334 AKFYWEW
-1341 GFETIAQAYLSC
+1341 GKETIAQAYLTR

-1359 RWGALAK
+1359 HWGAKAK
-1366 VEDLEIRYPQFLS
+1366 VEDLEIRYPQFLG
-1379 SILTEKT
+1379 SILSQKT
-1386 INISTGET
+1386 INISTAET

-1403 NTTTTNGSTTFDLAT
+1403 NSTTTNASTALDLAT

-1428 QIQLDQ
+1428 EIQLDQ

-1455 LVKGDRL
+1455 LVKGDQL
-1462 VIEAMETSNQLAF
+1462 VIEAMETANQLAL
-1475 VESMP
+1475 VESIP
-1480 VEESPD
+1480 VEESQD

-1493 YVKRKSETLVI
+1493 YVKRKLETLVI

-1518 FISQQPRSLMCT
+1518 FIRQQPRSLMCT
-1530 PIIHQGKLIGL
+1530 PIINQGQLIGL

-1550 GAFTSDRL
+1550 GAFTPDRL
-1558 EVLNL
+1558 EILNL
-1563 LTSQAAIYLENAQ
+1563 LTSQAAISIENSLLYRQLED
-1576 LYSNLEEKVAERTA
+1576 YSHTLEQKVEERTA
-1590 ELAQAKQAADAV
+1590 QLAESNQQLKTAKQKADAA

-1613 SHELHTPLNGI
+1613 SHELRTPLNGI
-1624 LGYSQIL
+1624 LGYAQIL
-1631 KQDGYLGTRQI
+1631 KRNRDLGTREI
-1642 DGLSIIEESGN
+1642 DGLTIIEQSGN

-1672 IELYPSDLHFP
+1672 MELYPRDLHLQ
-1683 TFIESVVGI
+1683 TFLESVVGI
-1692 IRMRALEKDILF
+1692 IRMRALEKDIVF
-1704 KYDPVGNL
+1704 QYNPEDNL
-1712 PNGIQADEKRLRQIL
+1712 PHSIKADEKRLRQVL
-1727 INLLGNAVKFT
+1727 LNLLGNAVKFT
-1738 DHGQVTLRVSLQPFS
+1738 DTGQVTLKV
-1753 DELTSLQTAA
+1753 
-1763 SPLNHPIL
+1763 
-1771 GDFNSISPTGALSVG
+1771 
-1786 ELNSPRV
+1786 
-1793 APQNCG
+1793 
-1799 ARGAKLAVIEQQQ
+1799 K
-1812 TTSVIRFEVI
+1812 VIRACFQSFPQDLDPPQPPARKGEPYSKSPFFKGDNGGSPSLKTRPSLDQPQKTTLRFQVI
-1822 DSGVGMSPEQLE
+1822 DTGVGITPEQLE
-1834 TIFQPFE
+1834 KIFQPFE
-1841 QVGDTQRRSARTGLG
+1841 QVGDTQRRAAGTGLG
-1856 LAISKQLVELMGGQ
+1856 LAITKQLVELMGAKLQ
-1870 LMVTSEFGK
+1870 VTSELGY
-1879 GSTFWFEI
+1879 GSTFWFD
-1887 PFTVVKTVTKAQP
+1887 VTFPLVETYQP
-1900 EIVGKIKGYKGKRC
+1900 QQQQSLGQIVGYIGSRRKVLIAEDKAA
-1914 QILVVDGQLENRLVL
+1914 NRAVL
-1929 LNMLAP
+1929 QNMLEP
-1935 IGFDIV
+1935 LGFEV
-1941 TAEDGEQAVYMAA
+1941 VMAENGQEEI
-1954 ELHPDLILT
+1954 ELAQQLQPDLILT

-1969 KTGFEAVNEIR
+1969 KTGFEAIAELRNLP
-1980 QIPEIKDIPII
+1980 QMQDIPII
-1991 AVSASF
+1991 VVSASV
-1997 LDMDHNKSKIIGCQ
+1997 LDTDLEKSKLVGCQ
-2011 AFLSKPIDQNKLFA
+2011 GFLSKPVDEQQLLKL
-2025 LLEQY
+2025 LGEYLQLEW
-2030 LPIEWV
+2030 I
-2036 YEPIDDMGLSKNGTI
+2036 YEEESPQTI
-2051 SSQTAA
+2051 APASSEHPLV
-2057 IIPPPPEEM
+2057 IPPPEEM

-2076 SMRKIRD
+2076 SMKKIRQ
-2083 RAMFIEH
+2083 RATYLQELDTKYI
-2090 LHENYR
+2090 
-2096 PFANKLKDLADGF
+2096 PFAKKLKDLAQGF
-2109 QEQAILTLVESYIN
+2109 QEEKIVDLVEKYLEIENS

>member
-1 MNTTAPNIKG
+1 MNTTPPNIKG
-11 YCITDL
+11 YSITDL
-17 VYHGSRTLVYRGTR
+17 VYHGSRTVVYRGTR
-31 NSDHTPVVLKLLNN
+31 NSDETPVVLKLLNN

-78 SYHNTLVLV
+78 SYQNTLVLV

-93 ISLEEY
+93 VSLEDY
-99 TTDSLHQRRITDQL
+99 TTLRKDLRTITDDV

-119 REQSLQEFL
+119 TDHSLQEFL

-134 ASILDELY
+134 ASILDGLY

-212 DFYATGVTFYK
+212 DFYSTGVTFYK

-247 PLAPHQ
+247 PLPPHQ
-253 LNPAI
+253 RNRAI
-258 PPLLSQII
+258 PPLLSDII
-266 SKLMAKNAEDL
+266 SKLMAKNAEDR

-286 DLEQCSYHLQRFGAI
+286 DLEQCSYHWHRLGAY
-301 ADIKLGSRDICDRVA
+301 AEMKLGSRDIC
-316 APRSDRFVIPEKL
+316 DRFVIPEKL
-329 YGRQAEVNTLLVA
+329 YGRQPEVDTLLAA
-342 FELVSEG
+342 FELVTQG
-349 STEMILVAGF
+349 TTEMILVAGF

-421 KAQIL
+421 KAKIL
-426 SALGENGQV
+426 SAVGENGQV
-435 MVDLIPELEG
+435 MVDVIPELER
-445 IIGKQPPAPELSGTA
+445 IIGKQPPADELSGTA

-489 WQWADSA
+489 LQWADSA

-502 VLMAETNTSYL
+502 LLMAETNSSYL

-534 SEMANVGV
+534 SEMAKVGV
-542 SLNTITLDPLS
+542 QLNTITLEPLS
-553 KSDLNHLI
+553 KFDLNHLI
-561 ADTLTCGIELAEPL
+561 ADTLTCGIELAQPL

-589 ATQFLKSLHHDRLIT
+589 ATQFLKSLHHDRLIS
-604 FNFDQGYWQCDIA
+604 FNFEQGYWQCDIA
-617 QIRPLALTDDV
+617 QIRRLALTDDL

-638 LPKETQDVLKV
+638 LPKETQDVLKL

-667 KSPIDTANYLWKSLQ
+667 KSPTETATSLWKSLQ

-700 NSPSS
+700 VNSNSPSS
-705 TEAKLSQSA
+705 TEEKFRQLPIPNPQFSMPLCAACMLRE
-714 ISNQQS
+714 QQS
-720 AISNQQSAI
+720 PS
-729 SNQQSAISNQQSAIS
+729 
-744 NQQSAISNQQLATLR
+744 
-759 EHQSPT
+759 

-801 PTAKREEKIFDIV
+801 PTAEREEKIFDIV

-820 VELITDQAQRD
+820 VELITDLPQRD
-831 ELAQLNRIAG
+831 QLAQLNRIAG
-841 EKAKAATAYGAALR
+841 EKAKAATAYGAAFR
-855 YLTVGLELLGEN
+855 YLTVGMELLGEN
-867 SWQRQYDLSLALSQ
+867 SWQRQYDLTLALYQ
-881 AAAEVAYLNTDFE
+881 AAAEAAYLNTDFE
-894 QMEQMVQ
+894 QMEQIVQ

-914 TAYEVSIE
+914 KAYEVLID
-922 AYKAQSHGEQAITT
+922 AYKAQNQSEQAITT

-951 PSPEEIGLALHQTQ
+951 PTPEDIELALHQTQ
-965 SGLEGKEIED
+965 SGLEGKEIEH
-975 LIDLPVMTA
+975 LMNLPVMTA

-993 LWRLMPVAYR
+993 LWRLMPVAYL
-1003 TNPLLFPLVVLK
+1003 TLPVLFSLVVLK

-1042 LCGDMD
+1042 LCGDIN
-1048 GNNRF
+1048 GNYRF
-1053 GQLALKLLAR
+1053 GQLALRLLER
-1063 FNAKQLKSG
+1063 FNAKQLKCT
-1072 VMLLVNFGTKPW
+1072 VLLVVNFGTKPW

-1089 ETLTPLL
+1089 ETLTSLL
-1096 EAYSV
+1096 EGYSV

-1109 QSAFCAMF
+1109 QSAFCATF
-1117 YLEHSFWLGKELAEL
+1117 YLEHSFWLGKQLAEL
-1132 DQTCAKYYQGI
+1132 DQTFGNYHQGI

-1148 EMPRQFTAITWQLVL
+1148 EMPRQFTAINWQLVL

-1174 LRGEVY
+1174 LKGEVY

-1197 IYTLHLNKLFLCYLF
+1197 IYTLHLYKLFLCYLF
-1212 QDYRQAWQH
+1212 QDYQQAWQH
-1221 AIITENYLDGA
+1221 ATITKHYLDGA
-1232 PAVFVF
+1232 PAVFIV

-1243 YDSLTRLALYPQQNH
+1243 YDSLTRLALYPEQNH

-1270 NQDKIKKWADHAPMN
+1270 NQDKLKTWADHAPMN

-1293 EAERYRVLGQKLEAM
+1293 EAERYRVLDQKLEAM
-1308 EYYERAIAGAKE
+1308 EYYDRAIAGAKE
-1320 NQYIQEEALANELA
+1320 NQYIQDEALANELA

-1341 GFETIAQAYLSC
+1341 GKETIAQAYLSC

-1359 RWGALAK
+1359 HWGAKAK

-1379 SILTEKT
+1379 AILTQKT

-1394 ITNLTTQGV
+1394 ITNLTSEGI
-1403 NTTTTNGSTTFDLAT
+1403 NSTTTKAFTALDLAR

-1423 QALSG
+1423 QAISG
-1428 QIQLDQ
+1428 KIQLDQ
-1434 LLSTLMQ
+1434 LHSTLMQ

-1462 VIEAMETSNQLAF
+1462 VLQAMETANEIDF
-1475 VESMP
+1475 VASMP

-1493 YVKRKSETLVI
+1493 YVKWKSETLVI
-1504 NDITVETILAADPY
+1504 NDITVETMLAADPY
-1518 FISQQPRSLMCT
+1518 FIRQQPRSLMCT
-1530 PIIHQGKLIGL
+1530 PIINQGQLIGL

-1550 GAFTSDRL
+1550 GAFTPDRL
-1558 EVLNL
+1558 EILNL
-1563 LTSQAAIYLENAQ
+1563 LIPQAAISIENAQ
-1576 LYSNLEEKVAERTA
+1576 LYSNLEDKVVERTVQ
-1590 ELAQAKQAADAV
+1590 LAQAKQAADAA

-1613 SHELHTPLNGI
+1613 SHEFRTPLNGI
-1624 LGYSQIL
+1624 LGYAQIL
-1631 KQDGYLGTRQI
+1631 KRDRYLGSTQI
-1642 DGLSIIEESGN
+1642 DALTIIEQSGN

-1672 IELYPSDLHFP
+1672 MELYPRDLHLKIFLD
-1683 TFIESVVGI
+1683 SVVGI
-1692 IRMRALEKDILF
+1692 IRMRANEKDILF
-1704 KYDPVGNL
+1704 QYNFDDNL
-1712 PNGIQADEKRLRQIL
+1712 PHGIKADDKRLRQVL
-1727 INLLGNAVKFT
+1727 LNLLSNAVKFT
-1738 DHGQVTLRVSLQPFS
+1738 DHGHVTLRVSLQPFS
-1753 DELTSLQTAA
+1753 NELTSLQTAA
-1763 SPLNHPIL
+1763 SPLNPPIL
-1771 GDFNSISPTGALSVG
+1771 GDFNSRT
-1786 ELNSPRV
+1786 
-1793 APQNCG
+1793 PQSWG
-1799 ARGAKLAVIEQQQ
+1799 ARGAKLPVIDQQQ
-1812 TTSVIRFEVI
+1812 TASIIRFEVI

-1834 TIFQPFE
+1834 IIFQPFE
-1841 QVGDTQRRSARTGLG
+1841 QVGDTQRRSAGTGLG

-1870 LMVTSEFGK
+1870 LMVTSDFGK
-1879 GSTFWFEI
+1879 GSTFWFDM
-1887 PFTVVKTVTKAQP
+1887 PFPVVKTVTKVTP
-1900 EIVGKIKGYKGKRC
+1900 EIVGQIKGYKGKRC
-1914 QILVVDGQLENRLVL
+1914 QILVVDDQLENRLVL

-1954 ELHPDLILT
+1954 QLHPDLILT

-1997 LDMDHNKSKIIGCQ
+1997 LDMDQNKSKIIGCQ
-2011 AFLSKPIDQNKLFA
+2011 AFVSKPIDQNKLFA

-2030 LPIEWV
+2030 LPIQWV
-2036 YEPIDDMGLSKNGTI
+2036 YEPMDDMGLSKNGTI
-2051 SSQTAA
+2051 SGQTAG
-2057 IIPPPPEEM
+2057 IIPPPPEEI

-2076 SMRKIRD
+2076 SMRKIRE

-2090 LHENYR
+2090 LHDDYR

-2109 QEQAILTLVESYIN
+2109 QEQKILTLVESYMN